1 MLCAAS
7 LTLSATAQSVV
18 VSVTPDKSHQI
29 DNTAGYTVAGK
40 IGDADAGQTWSTY
53 GFNMNNGNWTSNGY
67 IRCGSKSSAV
77 TATITSDFA
86 MSQEINKVSVDV
98 VRVQT
103 GANDSAT
110 SVSLLVSESSD
121 MSNAVTYECGSGEL
135 AAFNALAKN
144 GTSSFNFAV
153 TDPAA
158 NRYYQLKFEMPKTT
172 NNGVLGIE
180 KINYYGQAAVN
191 VTENPSFVD
200 YVGGTGEYW
209 DALNVKMNVPEGATV
224 YYTTDNTTPTTSSTV
239 YTAAGIDVPAA
250 TADGETFVIKAMAQA
265 EGKEP
270 SAVVTLTLTAV
281 KTYAYNQLS
290 TIAAGTPFAFVAVKD
305 GKTYV
310 GKAFAS
316 TASYGYMDAEEVTP
330 VNGVINVSADNLFV
344 LENATTEGKF
354 YLKEQASGRYLYQ
367 NRTYTSFNLGSNPG
381 TNYEWA
387 VAPAED
393 GTFTFTCNSYSI
405 LFGEGGHNTF
415 GVYSAD
421 NDPQNA
427 VAPFLYAEPVA
438 ITLQPAGLEFSAATA
453 EATIGE
459 AFTAPVL
466 TFATTAAIS
475 YTSSTP
481 AVATVDAATGVVT
494 PLTEGTTTIM
504 ATSAANDDFEAG
516 SAQYVLTVKAAS
528 TPVDPDQPE
537 APKPAGL
544 AFSAATA
551 KAVMGQTFTAP
562 VLVKA
567 TDAAVSY
574 NSSNSSVAV
583 INGTDGALVLVAPG
597 TTIITATTP
606 ANDKYLA
613 GSAQYS
619 LTVEAAPT
627 PDQPVVREEPVMY
640 FTPGVVEA
648 EVGKAFTA
656 PVLTKPEGVEV
667 LYTSNNTEAVV
678 VDALSGAV
686 TLMGPGNAMVTATSP
701 ANASYLAGSAF
712 YLITVKG
719 DKLPDNPDNPD
730 NPDQPTNVTIVYAN
744 HSADALDV
752 TVDGINA
759 KAVNNGGS
767 TNPQY
772 HAATAALRLYA
783 KNDLTISGKEIEKI
797 VFTLAEDAKYRYT
810 TFTPSVG
817 TMATQAKGDTQMTWT
832 GDASSITFTVGE
844 KATLGEDGDTK
855 AGQIRISKIEIFVK
869 GGGDTPTPPQPGEG
883 YSSLAEWMQA
893 KPAADEAINAAL
905 TVLYQN
911 GKDLFVKQADT
922 YGFVYGDVAQEYT
935 NGQVIAAGA
944 TGHYE
949 EYNGMPEIIPVAS
962 TFAKGYDG
970 APEAPQLITGDK
982 VTEANLLHYVRL
994 ESAKVEATET
1004 DRQFTV
1010 TADGATFTLWNRWS
1024 KTVTN
1029 VAAAD
1034 DADIYGFIGKTKIG
1048 DNIEV
1053 VLFPTRFEDNGG
1065 TPVNPGDNT
1074 ATFDFTQPGSLSP
1087 AQNMPGAGAD
1097 NAVDVSGVTFTSG
1110 VITLVNDKGTNNTSP
1125 RLYKSNEESEV
1136 ELRVYNGGS
1145 TTISSTNGA
1154 SITRIEFVTAY
1165 PANYDNS
1172 KADSGSLAD
1181 AVWTGDA
1188 TSVTFSWAKD
1198 SQGKYSPSMQKV
1210 IVTYGE
1216 GGEPGPVQPTEETAT
1231 YNFQD
1236 PTTLSDPFEAP
1247 ASGEGVEL
1255 DGRTF
1260 TAGKT
1265 SITLSRGTNDKNAP
1279 RVFTSAKN
1287 VTDLRFYGDNT
1298 ATIAGTGVTLKRIE
1312 FVCQYTSNFENST
1325 ASTGTLT
1332 DNIWTGE
1339 AASVDFHFLK
1349 SNPNSSGTTFN
1360 PSCTSIKVTYVT
1372 SDGIEEVVTIDTTP
1386 VEYYNLQGVRLEE
1399 PAPGQ
1404 IVIRRQGNKVE
1415 KILVK

>member
-7 LTLSATAQSVV
+7 LSLSAFAQSVV
-18 VSVTPDKSHQI
+18 VSITPDKAHQI
-29 DNTAGYTVAGK
+29 VNTTGYTVAGK
-40 IGDADAGQTWSTY
+40 IGDTDAGQTWSTY
-53 GFNMNNGNWTSNGY
+53 GFNMNNGGWTSNGY

-250 TADGETFVIKAMAQA
+250 TTAGETFVIKAIAVA

-270 SAVVTLTLTAV
+270 SAIVTLTLTAV
-281 KTYAYNQLS
+281 KTVTAELLS
-290 TIAAGTPFAFVAVKD
+290 AIEAGGSYFLLADNTRLAGPIATGYYMPTTEVALAD
-305 GKTYV
+305 GKLVASDANLFTFEAGDEAGQFYIKDV
-310 GKAFAS
+310 NGKY
-316 TASYGYMDAEEVTP
+316 YGMDATH
-330 VNGVINVSADNLFV
+330 N
-344 LENATTEGKF
+344 
-354 YLKEQASGRYLYQ
+354 
-367 NRTYTSFNLGSNPG
+367 SFNTFADKASA
-381 TNYEWA
+381 TNALWTVTFA
-387 VAPAED
+387 D
-393 GTFTFTCNSYSI
+393 GLATITNVGRGNIIAYQSK
-405 LFGEGGHNTF
+405 HNTF
-415 GVYSAD
+415 SSVTTDVAASASLPAIYGEKAD
-421 NDPQNA
+421 
-427 VAPFLYAEPVA
+427 VPVVK
-438 ITLQPAGLEFSAATA
+438 QPAGLEFAAATA

-459 AFTAPVL
+459 AFTAPTL

-667 LYTSNNTEAVV
+667 LYTSNNTDAVV

-719 DKLPDNPDNPD
+719 
-730 NPDQPTNVTIVYAN
+730 
-744 HSADALDV
+744 
-752 TVDGINA
+752 
-759 KAVNNGGS
+759 
-767 TNPQY
+767 
-772 HAATAALRLYA
+772 
-783 KNDLTISGKEIEKI
+783 
-797 VFTLAEDAKYRYT
+797 
-810 TFTPSVG
+810 
-817 TMATQAKGDTQMTWT
+817 
-832 GDASSITFTVGE
+832 
-844 KATLGEDGDTK
+844 
-855 AGQIRISKIEIFVK
+855 
-869 GGGDTPTPPQPGEG
+869 GGDTPNPPQPGEG

-1087 AQNMPGAGAD
+1087 AQSMPGAGAD
-1097 NAVDVSGVTFTSG
+1097 NAVDVNGVTFTSG

-1125 RLYKSNEESEV
+1125 RLYKSKEESEV

-1247 ASGEGVEL
+1247 ASGEGIEL

-1279 RVFTSAKN
+1279 RVFTSSKN
-1287 VTDLRFYGDNT
+1287 ITDLRFYGDNT

-1360 PSCTSIKVTYVT
+1360 PSCTAIKVTYVT
-1372 SDGIEEVVTIDTTP
+1372 SSGIEEVVTIDTTP

>member
-1 MLCAAS
+1 MRKLLLTFLCLFGFIAVWAQDGS
-7 LTLSATAQSVV
+7 FSATFKRGSDNTQPAYTTSTALSDVFSEGANYFSAIKATSNCSPGTGGIKIGPNKSAGNITFTLSAAGQKKITSIVV
-18 VSVTPDKSHQI
+18 NGCGAKNASQKPDVTINDVTVTFDKSA
-29 DNTAGYTVAGK
+29 NANPE
-40 IGDADAGQTWSTY
+40 DADFKDYTFVINANAPVQELVITTTY
-53 GFNMNNGNWTSNGY
+53 CAFFNKITVNYADG
-67 IRCGSKSSAV
+67 GS
-77 TATITSDFA
+77 
-86 MSQEINKVSVDV
+86 SV
-98 VRVQT
+98 
-103 GANDSAT
+103 
-110 SVSLLVSESSD
+110 E
-121 MSNAVTYECGSGEL
+121 Y
-135 AAFNALAKN
+135 
-144 GTSSFNFAV
+144 
-153 TDPAA
+153 
-158 NRYYQLKFEMPKTT
+158 
-172 NNGVLGIE
+172 
-180 KINYYGQAAVN
+180 
-191 VTENPSFVD
+191 TEAPSFVD
-200 YVGGTGEYW
+200 YVSGTGEYW

-250 TADGETFVIKAMAQA
+250 TTAGETFVIKAIAVA

-270 SAVVTLTLTAV
+270 SAIVTLTLTAV
-281 KTYAYNQLS
+281 KTVTAELLS
-290 TIAAGTPFAFVAVKD
+290 AIEAGGSYFLLADNTRLAGPIATGYYMPTTEVALAD
-305 GKTYV
+305 GKLVASDANLFTFEAGDEAGQFYIKDV
-310 GKAFAS
+310 NGKY
-316 TASYGYMDAEEVTP
+316 YGMDATH
-330 VNGVINVSADNLFV
+330 N
-344 LENATTEGKF
+344 
-354 YLKEQASGRYLYQ
+354 
-367 NRTYTSFNLGSNPG
+367 SFNTFADKASA
-381 TNYEWA
+381 TNALWTVTFA
-387 VAPAED
+387 D
-393 GTFTFTCNSYSI
+393 GLATITNVGRGNIIAYQSKY
-405 LFGEGGHNTF
+405 NTF
-415 GVYSAD
+415 SSLTATVAASASLPAIYGEKAD
-421 NDPQNA
+421 
-427 VAPFLYAEPVA
+427 VPVVK
-438 ITLQPAGLEFSAATA
+438 QPAGLEFAAATA

-459 AFTAPVL
+459 AFTAPTL

-504 ATSAANDDFEAG
+504 ATSAANDEFEAG

-528 TPVDPDQPE
+528 TPVDPEQPE

-667 LYTSNNTEAVV
+667 LYTSNNTDAVV

-730 NPDQPTNVTIVYAN
+730 QPTNVTIVYAN

-759 KAVNNGGS
+759 KAEKQDGTTAPVYNES
-767 TNPQY
+767 
-772 HAATAALRLYA
+772 TAALRLYA
-783 KNDLTISGKEIEKI
+783 KNTLTISGKEIEKI
-797 VFTLAEDAKYRYT
+797 VFTLADDAKYRYT

-817 TMATQAKGDTQMTWT
+817 AMATQAKGDTQMTWT

-869 GGGDTPTPPQPGEG
+869 GGGDTPNPPQPGEG

-982 VTEANLLHYVRL
+982 VTDANLLHYVRL

-1087 AQNMPGAGAD
+1087 AQSMPGAGAD
-1097 NAVDVSGVTFTSG
+1097 NAVDVNGVTFTSG

-1125 RLYKSNEESEV
+1125 RLYKSKEESEV

-1247 ASGEGVEL
+1247 ASGEGIEL

-1279 RVFTSAKN
+1279 RVFTSSKN

-1372 SDGIEEVVTIDTTP
+1372 SSGIEEVVTIDTTP

>member
-29 DNTAGYTVAGK
+29 ANTTGYEVAGK

-53 GFNMNNGNWTSNGY
+53 GFNMNNGSWTTDGY
-67 IRCGSKSSAV
+67 IRCGSKSKAV

-98 VRVQT
+98 TRVKNGT
-103 GANDSAT
+103 NDTAT

-135 AAFNALAKN
+135 ATYNALTAK
-144 GTSSFNFAV
+144 GTATFTFTV
-153 TDPAA
+153 TAPAA
-158 NRYYQLKFEMPKTT
+158 NRYYQLKFEMPQTT
-172 NNGVLGIE
+172 NNGIFGIE
-180 KINYYGQAAVN
+180 KIDYYGQAAVN

-250 TADGETFVIKAMAQA
+250 TTAGETFVIKAIAVA

-270 SAVVTLTLTAV
+270 SAIVTLTLTAV
-281 KTYAYNQLS
+281 KTVTAELLS
-290 TIAAGTPFAFVAVKD
+290 AIEAGGSYFLLADNTRLAGPIATGYYMPTTEVALAD
-305 GKTYV
+305 GKLVASDANLFTFEAGDEAGQFYIKDV
-310 GKAFAS
+310 NGKY
-316 TASYGYMDAEEVTP
+316 YGMDATH
-330 VNGVINVSADNLFV
+330 N
-344 LENATTEGKF
+344 
-354 YLKEQASGRYLYQ
+354 
-367 NRTYTSFNLGSNPG
+367 SFNTFADKASATNALWTVTFANGLATITNVGRGNVIAYQSNYK
-381 TNYEWA
+381 TFSSLTA
-387 VAPAED
+387 DAAASASLPAI
-393 GTFTFTCNSYSI
+393 Y
-405 LFGEGGHNTF
+405 GEK
-415 GVYSAD
+415 
-421 NDPQNA
+421 
-427 VAPFLYAEPVA
+427 PVVK
-438 ITLQPAGLEFSAATA
+438 QPAGLEFAAATA

-459 AFTAPVL
+459 AFTAPTL

-481 AVATVDAATGVVT
+481 AVATVDAATGAVT

-504 ATSAANDDFEAG
+504 ATSAANDEFEAG

-528 TPVDPDQPE
+528 TPVDPE
-537 APKPAGL
+537 
-544 AFSAATA
+544 
-551 KAVMGQTFTAP
+551 
-562 VLVKA
+562 
-567 TDAAVSY
+567 
-574 NSSNSSVAV
+574 
-583 INGTDGALVLVAPG
+583 
-597 TTIITATTP
+597 
-606 ANDKYLA
+606 
-613 GSAQYS
+613 
-619 LTVEAAPT
+619 
-627 PDQPVVREEPVMY
+627 
-640 FTPGVVEA
+640 
-648 EVGKAFTA
+648 
-656 PVLTKPEGVEV
+656 
-667 LYTSNNTEAVV
+667 
-678 VDALSGAV
+678 
-686 TLMGPGNAMVTATSP
+686 
-701 ANASYLAGSAF
+701 
-712 YLITVKG
+712 
-719 DKLPDNPDNPD
+719 
-730 NPDQPTNVTIVYAN
+730 QPTNVTIVYAN

-767 TNPQY
+767 TDPQY

-1004 DRQFTV
+1004 DCQFTV

-1339 AASVDFHFLK
+1339 AASVDFHFHK

>member
-1 MLCAAS
+1 MRKLLLTFLCLFGFIAAWAAES
-7 LTLSATAQSVV
+7 T
-18 VSVTPDKSHQI
+18 VTVDFPK
-29 DNTAGYTVAGK
+29 DNTTWSKVSSYTDTSTSSDWTLTNANNNNNGWDFVK
-40 IGDADAGQTWSTY
+40 IGGKNKEVTSDLTSVKPLTIAVNTVKVNIQKLANGQVEVKGISVEVSADANFPEASTTKVAATLPASY
-53 GFNMNNGNWTSNGY
+53 DNTDVTMTIAEPKANCYYRVSITVNNASSTNGGLWLNSY
-67 IRCGSKSSAV
+67 S
-77 TATITSDFA
+77 F
-86 MSQEINKVSVDV
+86 
-98 VRVQT
+98 T
-103 GANDSAT
+103 GEA
-110 SVSLLVSESSD
+110 
-121 MSNAVTYECGSGEL
+121 
-135 AAFNALAKN
+135 
-144 GTSSFNFAV
+144 
-153 TDPAA
+153 PA
-158 NRYYQLKFEMPKTT
+158 
-172 NNGVLGIE
+172 
-180 KINYYGQAAVN
+180 N

-200 YVGGTGEYW
+200 YVSGTGEYW

-250 TADGETFVIKAMAQA
+250 TTAGETFVIKAIAVA

-270 SAVVTLTLTAV
+270 SAIVTLTLTAV
-281 KTYAYNQLS
+281 KTVTAELLS
-290 TIAAGTPFAFVAVKD
+290 AIEAGGSYFLLADNTRLAGPIATGYYMPTTEVALAD
-305 GKTYV
+305 GKLVASDANLFTFEAGDEAGQFYIKDV
-310 GKAFAS
+310 NGKY
-316 TASYGYMDAEEVTP
+316 YGMDATHNSFNTFADKASATNALWTVTFADGLATITNVGRGNIIAYQSNYKNFSSVTADAAASASLPAIYGEKADTP
-330 VNGVINVSADNLFV
+330 VV
-344 LENATTEGKF
+344 K
-354 YLKEQASGRYLYQ
+354 
-367 NRTYTSFNLGSNPG
+367 
-381 TNYEWA
+381 
-387 VAPAED
+387 
-393 GTFTFTCNSYSI
+393 
-405 LFGEGGHNTF
+405 
-415 GVYSAD
+415 
-421 NDPQNA
+421 
-427 VAPFLYAEPVA
+427 
-438 ITLQPAGLEFSAATA
+438 QPAGLEFSAATA

-459 AFTAPVL
+459 AFTAPTL

-481 AVATVDAATGVVT
+481 AVATVDAATGAVT

-528 TPVDPDQPE
+528 TPVDPEQPE

-619 LTVEAAPT
+619 LTVEAAQT

-667 LYTSNNTEAVV
+667 LYTSNNTDAVV

-701 ANASYLAGSAF
+701 ANANYLAGSAF

-719 DKLPDNPDNPD
+719 DKLPDNPD

-759 KAVNNGGS
+759 KAEKQDGTTAPVYNES
-767 TNPQY
+767 
-772 HAATAALRLYA
+772 TAALRLYA
-783 KNDLTISGKEIEKI
+783 KNTLTISGKEIEKI
-797 VFTLAEDAKYRYT
+797 VFTLADDAKYRYT

-817 TMATQAKGDTQMTWT
+817 AMATQAKGDTQMTWT

-844 KATLGEDGDTK
+844 KATLGEDGADK

-982 VTEANLLHYVRL
+982 VTDANLLHYVRL

-1087 AQNMPGAGAD
+1087 AQSMPGAGAD
-1097 NAVDVSGVTFTSG
+1097 NAVDVNGVTFTSG

-1125 RLYKSNEESEV
+1125 RLYKSKEESEV

-1247 ASGEGVEL
+1247 ASGEGIEL

-1279 RVFTSAKN
+1279 RVFTSSKN

-1360 PSCTSIKVTYVT
+1360 PSCTAIKVTYVT
-1372 SDGIEEVVTIDTTP
+1372 SSGIEEVVTIDTTP

>member
-1 MLCAAS
+1 MRKLLLTFLCLFGFIAVWAQDGS
-7 LTLSATAQSVV
+7 FSATFKRGIDNSQPAYTTSTALSDVFSEGANYFSAIKATSNCSPGTGGIKIGTNKSAGNITFTLSAAGQKKITSIVV
-18 VSVTPDKSHQI
+18 NGCGAKNASQKPDVTINDVTVTFDKSA
-29 DNTAGYTVAGK
+29 NANPE
-40 IGDADAGQTWSTY
+40 DADFKDYTFVINANAPVQELVITTTY
-53 GFNMNNGNWTSNGY
+53 FAFFNKITVNYADG
-67 IRCGSKSSAV
+67 GS
-77 TATITSDFA
+77 
-86 MSQEINKVSVDV
+86 SV
-98 VRVQT
+98 
-103 GANDSAT
+103 
-110 SVSLLVSESSD
+110 E
-121 MSNAVTYECGSGEL
+121 Y
-135 AAFNALAKN
+135 
-144 GTSSFNFAV
+144 
-153 TDPAA
+153 
-158 NRYYQLKFEMPKTT
+158 
-172 NNGVLGIE
+172 
-180 KINYYGQAAVN
+180 
-191 VTENPSFVD
+191 TEAPSFVD

-250 TADGETFVIKAMAQA
+250 TTAGETFVIKAIAVA

-270 SAVVTLTLTAV
+270 SAIVTLTLTAV
-281 KTYAYNQLS
+281 KTITAELLS
-290 TIAAGTPFAFVAVKD
+290 AIEAGGSYFLLADNTRLAGPIATGYYMPTTEVALAD
-305 GKTYV
+305 GKLVASDANLFTFEAGDEAGQFYIKDV
-310 GKAFAS
+310 NGKY
-316 TASYGYMDAEEVTP
+316 YGMDATL
-330 VNGVINVSADNLFV
+330 N
-344 LENATTEGKF
+344 
-354 YLKEQASGRYLYQ
+354 
-367 NRTYTSFNLGSNPG
+367 SFNTFADKASATNALWTVTFADGLATITNVGRGNIIAYQSN
-381 TNYEWA
+381 
-387 VAPAED
+387 
-393 GTFTFTCNSYSI
+393 
-405 LFGEGGHNTF
+405 HNTF
-415 GVYSAD
+415 SSVTTDVAASASLPAIYGEKAD
-421 NDPQNA
+421 
-427 VAPFLYAEPVA
+427 VPVVK
-438 ITLQPAGLEFSAATA
+438 QPAGLEFAAATA

-459 AFTAPVL
+459 AFTAPTL

-481 AVATVDAATGVVT
+481 AVATVDAATGAVT

-504 ATSAANDDFEAG
+504 ATSAANDEFEAG

-528 TPVDPDQPE
+528 TPVDPEQPE

-667 LYTSNNTEAVV
+667 LYTSNNTDAVV

-719 DKLPDNPDNPD
+719 DKLPDNPD
-730 NPDQPTNVTIVYAN
+730 QPTNVTIVYAN
-744 HSADALDV
+744 HSANALDV

-772 HAATAALRLYA
+772 HDATAALRLYA

-817 TMATQAKGDTQMTWT
+817 TLAAQAKGDTEMTWT

-869 GGGDTPTPPQPGEG
+869 GGGDTPNPPQPGEG

-982 VTEANLLHYVRL
+982 VTDANLLHYVRL

-1087 AQNMPGAGAD
+1087 AQSMPGAGAD
-1097 NAVDVSGVTFTSG
+1097 NAVDVNGVTFTSG

-1125 RLYKSNEESEV
+1125 RLYKSKEESEV

-1247 ASGEGVEL
+1247 ASGEGIEL

-1279 RVFTSAKN
+1279 RVFTSSKN

-1372 SDGIEEVVTIDTTP
+1372 SSGIEEVVTIDTTP

>member
-1 MLCAAS
+1 MRKLLLTFLCLFGFIAVWAQDGS
-7 LTLSATAQSVV
+7 FSATFKRGSDNNQPAYTTSTALSDVFSEGANYFSAIKATSNCSPGTGGIKIGPNKNAGNITFTLSAAGQKKITSIVV
-18 VSVTPDKSHQI
+18 NGCGAKNASQKPDVTINDVTVTFDKSA
-29 DNTAGYTVAGK
+29 NANPE
-40 IGDADAGQTWSTY
+40 DADFKDYTFVINANAPVQELVITTTY
-53 GFNMNNGNWTSNGY
+53 CAFFNKITVNYADG
-67 IRCGSKSSAV
+67 GS
-77 TATITSDFA
+77 
-86 MSQEINKVSVDV
+86 SV
-98 VRVQT
+98 
-103 GANDSAT
+103 
-110 SVSLLVSESSD
+110 E
-121 MSNAVTYECGSGEL
+121 Y
-135 AAFNALAKN
+135 
-144 GTSSFNFAV
+144 
-153 TDPAA
+153 
-158 NRYYQLKFEMPKTT
+158 
-172 NNGVLGIE
+172 
-180 KINYYGQAAVN
+180 
-191 VTENPSFVD
+191 TEAPSFVD

-250 TADGETFVIKAMAQA
+250 TAAGQTFVIKAIAVA
-265 EGKEP
+265 DGKEP
-270 SAVVTLTLTAV
+270 SAVVTLTAV
-281 KTYAYNQLS
+281 KTITAELLS
-290 TIAAGTPFAFVAVKD
+290 AIEAGGSYFLLADNTRLAGPIATGYYMPATEVALAD
-305 GKTYV
+305 GKLVASDANLFTFEAGDEAGQFYIKDAN
-310 GKAFAS
+310 GKY
-316 TASYGYMDAEEVTP
+316 YGMDATHNSFNTFADKASATNALWTVTFADGLATITNVGRGNVIAYQSKYNTFSSLTATDAASASLP
-330 VNGVINVSADNLFV
+330 AIYGEKINV
-344 LENATTEGKF
+344 
-354 YLKEQASGRYLYQ
+354 
-367 NRTYTSFNLGSNPG
+367 
-381 TNYEWA
+381 
-387 VAPAED
+387 
-393 GTFTFTCNSYSI
+393 
-405 LFGEGGHNTF
+405 
-415 GVYSAD
+415 
-421 NDPQNA
+421 
-427 VAPFLYAEPVA
+427 PVVK
-438 ITLQPAGLEFSAATA
+438 QPAGLEFAAATA

-459 AFTAPVL
+459 AFTAPAL

-528 TPVDPDQPE
+528 TPVDPDQPDQPE

-667 LYTSNNTEAVV
+667 LYTSNNTDAVV

-1247 ASGEGVEL
+1247 ASGEGIEL

-1349 SNPNSSGTTFN
+1349 SNPNSSGTTYN
-1360 PSCTSIKVTYVT
+1360 PSCTAIKVTYVT

>member
-1 MLCAAS
+1 MRKLLLTFLCLFGFIAVWAQDGS
-7 LTLSATAQSVV
+7 FSATFKRGSDNNQPAYTTSTALSDVFSEGANYFSAIKATSNCSPGTGGIKIGPNKNAGNITFTLSAAGQKKITSIVV
-18 VSVTPDKSHQI
+18 NGCGAKNASQKPDVTINDVTVTFDKSA
-29 DNTAGYTVAGK
+29 NANPE
-40 IGDADAGQTWSTY
+40 DADFKDYTFVINANAPVQELVITTTY
-53 GFNMNNGNWTSNGY
+53 CAFFNKITVNYADG
-67 IRCGSKSSAV
+67 GS
-77 TATITSDFA
+77 
-86 MSQEINKVSVDV
+86 SV
-98 VRVQT
+98 
-103 GANDSAT
+103 
-110 SVSLLVSESSD
+110 E
-121 MSNAVTYECGSGEL
+121 Y
-135 AAFNALAKN
+135 
-144 GTSSFNFAV
+144 
-153 TDPAA
+153 
-158 NRYYQLKFEMPKTT
+158 
-172 NNGVLGIE
+172 
-180 KINYYGQAAVN
+180 
-191 VTENPSFVD
+191 TEAPSFVD

-250 TADGETFVIKAMAQA
+250 TTAGETFVIKAIAVA
-265 EGKEP
+265 DGKEP

-281 KTYAYNQLS
+281 KTITAELLS
-290 TIAAGTPFAFVAVKD
+290 AIEAGGSYFLLADNTRLAGPIATGYYMPATEVALAD
-305 GKTYV
+305 GKLVASDANLFTFEAGDEAGQFYIKDAN
-310 GKAFAS
+310 GKY
-316 TASYGYMDAEEVTP
+316 YGMDATHNSFNTFADKASATNALWTVTFADGLATITNVGRGNVIAYQSKYNTFSSLTATDAASASLP
-330 VNGVINVSADNLFV
+330 AIYGEKINV
-344 LENATTEGKF
+344 
-354 YLKEQASGRYLYQ
+354 
-367 NRTYTSFNLGSNPG
+367 
-381 TNYEWA
+381 
-387 VAPAED
+387 
-393 GTFTFTCNSYSI
+393 
-405 LFGEGGHNTF
+405 
-415 GVYSAD
+415 
-421 NDPQNA
+421 
-427 VAPFLYAEPVA
+427 PVVK
-438 ITLQPAGLEFSAATA
+438 QPAGLEFSAATA

-459 AFTAPVL
+459 AFTAPAL

-528 TPVDPDQPE
+528 TPVDPDQPDQPE

-667 LYTSNNTEAVV
+667 LYTSNNTDAVV

-1004 DRQFTV
+1004 DHQFTV

-1349 SNPNSSGTTFN
+1349 SNPNSSGTTYN
-1360 PSCTSIKVTYVT
+1360 PSCTAIKVTYVT

-1399 PAPGQ
+1399 PVPGQ

>member
-1 MLCAAS
+1 MRKLLLTFLCLFGFIAVWAQDGS
-7 LTLSATAQSVV
+7 FSATFKRGDDNNQPAYTTSTALSDVFSEGANYFSAIKATSNCSPGTGGIKIGPNKNAGNITFTLSAAGQKKITSIVV
-18 VSVTPDKSHQI
+18 NGCGAKNASQKPNVTINDVTVTFDKSA
-29 DNTAGYTVAGK
+29 NANPE
-40 IGDADAGQTWSTY
+40 DADFKDYTFVINANAPVQELVITTTY
-53 GFNMNNGNWTSNGY
+53 CAFFNKITVNYADG
-67 IRCGSKSSAV
+67 GS
-77 TATITSDFA
+77 
-86 MSQEINKVSVDV
+86 SV
-98 VRVQT
+98 
-103 GANDSAT
+103 
-110 SVSLLVSESSD
+110 E
-121 MSNAVTYECGSGEL
+121 Y
-135 AAFNALAKN
+135 
-144 GTSSFNFAV
+144 
-153 TDPAA
+153 
-158 NRYYQLKFEMPKTT
+158 
-172 NNGVLGIE
+172 
-180 KINYYGQAAVN
+180 
-191 VTENPSFVD
+191 TEAPSFVD

-209 DALNVKMNVPEGATV
+209 DALNVKMNGPEGATV

-250 TADGETFVIKAMAQA
+250 TTAGETFVIKAIAVA
-265 EGKEP
+265 DGKEP

-281 KTYAYNQLS
+281 KTITAELLS
-290 TIAAGTPFAFVAVKD
+290 AIEAGGSYFLLADNTRLAGPIATGYYMPTTEVALAD
-305 GKTYV
+305 GKLVASDANLFTFEAGDEAGQFYIKDAN
-310 GKAFAS
+310 GKY
-316 TASYGYMDAEEVTP
+316 YGMDATHNSFNTFADKASATNALWTVTFADGLATITNVGRGNVIAYQSKYNTFSSLTATDAASASLP
-330 VNGVINVSADNLFV
+330 AIYGEKINV
-344 LENATTEGKF
+344 
-354 YLKEQASGRYLYQ
+354 
-367 NRTYTSFNLGSNPG
+367 
-381 TNYEWA
+381 
-387 VAPAED
+387 
-393 GTFTFTCNSYSI
+393 
-405 LFGEGGHNTF
+405 
-415 GVYSAD
+415 
-421 NDPQNA
+421 
-427 VAPFLYAEPVA
+427 PVVK
-438 ITLQPAGLEFSAATA
+438 QPAGLEFAAATA

-459 AFTAPVL
+459 AFTAPTL

-528 TPVDPDQPE
+528 TPVDPDQPDQPE

-667 LYTSNNTEAVV
+667 LYTSNNTDAVV

-767 TNPQY
+767 TDPQY

>member
-1 MLCAAS
+1 MRKLLLTFLCLFGFIAVWAQDGS
-7 LTLSATAQSVV
+7 FSATFKRGSDNNRPAYTTSTTLSDVFSEGANYFSAIKATSNCSPGTGGIKIGPNKSAGNITFTLSAAGQKKITSIVV
-18 VSVTPDKSHQI
+18 NGCGAKNASQKPDVTINDVTVRFDKSA
-29 DNTAGYTVAGK
+29 NANPK
-40 IGDADAGQTWSTY
+40 DADFKDYTFVINANAPVQELVITTTY
-53 GFNMNNGNWTSNGY
+53 CAFFNKITVNYADG
-67 IRCGSKSSAV
+67 GS
-77 TATITSDFA
+77 
-86 MSQEINKVSVDV
+86 SV
-98 VRVQT
+98 
-103 GANDSAT
+103 
-110 SVSLLVSESSD
+110 E
-121 MSNAVTYECGSGEL
+121 Y
-135 AAFNALAKN
+135 
-144 GTSSFNFAV
+144 
-153 TDPAA
+153 
-158 NRYYQLKFEMPKTT
+158 
-172 NNGVLGIE
+172 
-180 KINYYGQAAVN
+180 
-191 VTENPSFVD
+191 TEAPSFVD

-224 YYTTDNTTPTTSSTV
+224 YYTTDDTTPTTSSTV

-250 TADGETFVIKAMAQA
+250 TAAGQTFVIKAIAVA
-265 EGKEP
+265 DGKEP

-281 KTYAYNQLS
+281 KTITAELLS
-290 TIAAGTPFAFVAVKD
+290 AIEAGGSYFLLADNTRLAGPIATGYYMPATEVALAD
-305 GKTYV
+305 GKLVASDANLFTFEAGDEAGQFYIKDAN
-310 GKAFAS
+310 GKY
-316 TASYGYMDAEEVTP
+316 YGMDATHNSFNTFADKASATNALWTVTFADGLATITNVGRGNVIAYQSKYNTFSSLTATDAASASLP
-330 VNGVINVSADNLFV
+330 AIYGEKINV
-344 LENATTEGKF
+344 
-354 YLKEQASGRYLYQ
+354 
-367 NRTYTSFNLGSNPG
+367 
-381 TNYEWA
+381 
-387 VAPAED
+387 
-393 GTFTFTCNSYSI
+393 
-405 LFGEGGHNTF
+405 
-415 GVYSAD
+415 
-421 NDPQNA
+421 
-427 VAPFLYAEPVA
+427 PVVK
-438 ITLQPAGLEFSAATA
+438 QPAGLEFSAATA

-459 AFTAPVL
+459 AFTAPTL

-528 TPVDPDQPE
+528 TPVDPDQP
-537 APKPAGL
+537 
-544 AFSAATA
+544 
-551 KAVMGQTFTAP
+551 
-562 VLVKA
+562 
-567 TDAAVSY
+567 
-574 NSSNSSVAV
+574 
-583 INGTDGALVLVAPG
+583 
-597 TTIITATTP
+597 
-606 ANDKYLA
+606 
-613 GSAQYS
+613 
-619 LTVEAAPT
+619 
-627 PDQPVVREEPVMY
+627 
-640 FTPGVVEA
+640 
-648 EVGKAFTA
+648 
-656 PVLTKPEGVEV
+656 
-667 LYTSNNTEAVV
+667 
-678 VDALSGAV
+678 
-686 TLMGPGNAMVTATSP
+686 
-701 ANASYLAGSAF
+701 
-712 YLITVKG
+712 
-719 DKLPDNPDNPD
+719 
-730 NPDQPTNVTIVYAN
+730 TNVTIVYAN

-797 VFTLAEDAKYRYT
+797 VFTLAKDAKYRYT

-1349 SNPNSSGTTFN
+1349 SNPNSSGSTFN
-1360 PSCTSIKVTYVT
+1360 PSCTAIKVTYVT

>member
-1 MLCAAS
+1 MRKLLLTFLCLFGFIAVWAQDGS
-7 LTLSATAQSVV
+7 FSATFKRGSDNNRPAYTTSTTLSDVFSEGANYFSAIKATSNCSPGTGGIKIGPNKSAGNITFTLSAAGQKKITSIVV
-18 VSVTPDKSHQI
+18 NGCGAKNASKKPDVTINDVTVTFDKSA
-29 DNTAGYTVAGK
+29 NANPE
-40 IGDADAGQTWSTY
+40 DADFKDYTFVINANAPVQELVITTTY
-53 GFNMNNGNWTSNGY
+53 CAFFNKITVNYADG
-67 IRCGSKSSAV
+67 GS
-77 TATITSDFA
+77 
-86 MSQEINKVSVDV
+86 SV
-98 VRVQT
+98 
-103 GANDSAT
+103 
-110 SVSLLVSESSD
+110 E
-121 MSNAVTYECGSGEL
+121 Y
-135 AAFNALAKN
+135 
-144 GTSSFNFAV
+144 
-153 TDPAA
+153 
-158 NRYYQLKFEMPKTT
+158 
-172 NNGVLGIE
+172 
-180 KINYYGQAAVN
+180 
-191 VTENPSFVD
+191 TEAPSFVD

-224 YYTTDNTTPTTSSTV
+224 YYTTDDTTPTTSSTV

-250 TADGETFVIKAMAQA
+250 TAAGQTFVIKAIAVA
-265 EGKEP
+265 DGKEP

-281 KTYAYNQLS
+281 KTITAELLS
-290 TIAAGTPFAFVAVKD
+290 AIEAGGSYFLLADNTRLAGPIATGYYMPATEVALAD
-305 GKTYV
+305 GKLVASDANLFTFEAGDEAGQFYIKDAN
-310 GKAFAS
+310 GKY
-316 TASYGYMDAEEVTP
+316 YGMDATHNSFNTFADKASATNALWTVTFADGLATITNVGRGNVIAYQSNNTFSSLTATDAASASLP
-330 VNGVINVSADNLFV
+330 AIYGEKINV
-344 LENATTEGKF
+344 
-354 YLKEQASGRYLYQ
+354 
-367 NRTYTSFNLGSNPG
+367 
-381 TNYEWA
+381 
-387 VAPAED
+387 
-393 GTFTFTCNSYSI
+393 
-405 LFGEGGHNTF
+405 
-415 GVYSAD
+415 
-421 NDPQNA
+421 
-427 VAPFLYAEPVA
+427 PVVK
-438 ITLQPAGLEFSAATA
+438 QPAGLEFSAATA

-459 AFTAPVL
+459 AFTAPTL

-528 TPVDPDQPE
+528 TPVDPDQP
-537 APKPAGL
+537 
-544 AFSAATA
+544 
-551 KAVMGQTFTAP
+551 
-562 VLVKA
+562 
-567 TDAAVSY
+567 
-574 NSSNSSVAV
+574 
-583 INGTDGALVLVAPG
+583 
-597 TTIITATTP
+597 
-606 ANDKYLA
+606 
-613 GSAQYS
+613 
-619 LTVEAAPT
+619 
-627 PDQPVVREEPVMY
+627 
-640 FTPGVVEA
+640 
-648 EVGKAFTA
+648 
-656 PVLTKPEGVEV
+656 
-667 LYTSNNTEAVV
+667 
-678 VDALSGAV
+678 
-686 TLMGPGNAMVTATSP
+686 
-701 ANASYLAGSAF
+701 
-712 YLITVKG
+712 
-719 DKLPDNPDNPD
+719 
-730 NPDQPTNVTIVYAN
+730 TNVTIVYAN
-744 HSADALDV
+744 HSANALDV

-797 VFTLAEDAKYRYT
+797 VFTLAKDAKYRYT
-810 TFTPSVG
+810 TFKPSVG

-1349 SNPNSSGTTFN
+1349 SNPNSSGSTFN
-1360 PSCTSIKVTYVT
+1360 PSCTAIKVTYVT

>member
-1 MLCAAS
+1 MRKLLLTFLCLFGFIAVWAQDGS
-7 LTLSATAQSVV
+7 FSATFKRGSDNNRPAYTTSTALSDVFSEGANYFSAIKATSNCSPGTGGIKIGPNKSAGNITFTLSAAGQKKITSIVV
-18 VSVTPDKSHQI
+18 NGCGAKNASQKPDVTINDVTVTFDKSA
-29 DNTAGYTVAGK
+29 NANPE
-40 IGDADAGQTWSTY
+40 DADFKDYTFVINANAPVQELVITTTY
-53 GFNMNNGNWTSNGY
+53 CAFFNKITVNYADG
-67 IRCGSKSSAV
+67 GS
-77 TATITSDFA
+77 
-86 MSQEINKVSVDV
+86 SV
-98 VRVQT
+98 
-103 GANDSAT
+103 
-110 SVSLLVSESSD
+110 E
-121 MSNAVTYECGSGEL
+121 Y
-135 AAFNALAKN
+135 
-144 GTSSFNFAV
+144 
-153 TDPAA
+153 
-158 NRYYQLKFEMPKTT
+158 
-172 NNGVLGIE
+172 
-180 KINYYGQAAVN
+180 
-191 VTENPSFVD
+191 TENPSFVD

-250 TADGETFVIKAMAQA
+250 TTAGETFVIKAIAVA

-270 SAVVTLTLTAV
+270 SAIVTLTLTAV
-281 KTYAYNQLS
+281 KTITAELLS
-290 TIAAGTPFAFVAVKD
+290 AIEAGGSYFLLADNTRLAGPIATGYYMPTTEVALAD
-305 GKTYV
+305 GKLVASDANLFTFEAGDEAGQFYIKDV
-310 GKAFAS
+310 NGKY
-316 TASYGYMDAEEVTP
+316 YGMDATH
-330 VNGVINVSADNLFV
+330 N
-344 LENATTEGKF
+344 
-354 YLKEQASGRYLYQ
+354 
-367 NRTYTSFNLGSNPG
+367 SFNTFADKASATNALWTVTFANGLATITNVGRGNVIAYQSNYK
-381 TNYEWA
+381 TFSSLTA
-387 VAPAED
+387 DAAASASLPAI
-393 GTFTFTCNSYSI
+393 Y
-405 LFGEGGHNTF
+405 GEK
-415 GVYSAD
+415 
-421 NDPQNA
+421 
-427 VAPFLYAEPVA
+427 PVVK
-438 ITLQPAGLEFSAATA
+438 QPAGLEFAAATA

-667 LYTSNNTEAVV
+667 LYTSNNTDAVV

-767 TNPQY
+767 TDPQY

-1210 IVTYGE
+1210 IVTYGK

>member
-1 MLCAAS
+1 MRKLLLTFLCLFGFIAVWAQDGS
-7 LTLSATAQSVV
+7 FSATFKRGSDNNQPAYTTSTALSDVFSEGANYFSAIKATSNCSPGTGGIKIGPNKNAGNITFTLSAAGQKKITSIVV
-18 VSVTPDKSHQI
+18 NGCGAKNASQKPDVTINDVTVTFDKSA
-29 DNTAGYTVAGK
+29 NANPE
-40 IGDADAGQTWSTY
+40 DADFKDYTFVINANAPVQELVITTTY
-53 GFNMNNGNWTSNGY
+53 CAFFNKITVNYADG
-67 IRCGSKSSAV
+67 GS
-77 TATITSDFA
+77 
-86 MSQEINKVSVDV
+86 SV
-98 VRVQT
+98 
-103 GANDSAT
+103 
-110 SVSLLVSESSD
+110 E
-121 MSNAVTYECGSGEL
+121 Y
-135 AAFNALAKN
+135 
-144 GTSSFNFAV
+144 
-153 TDPAA
+153 
-158 NRYYQLKFEMPKTT
+158 
-172 NNGVLGIE
+172 
-180 KINYYGQAAVN
+180 
-191 VTENPSFVD
+191 TEAPSFVD

-250 TADGETFVIKAMAQA
+250 TAVGQTFVIKAIAVA
-265 EGKEP
+265 DGKEP
-270 SAVVTLTLTAV
+270 SAVVTLTAV
-281 KTYAYNQLS
+281 KTVTAELLS
-290 TIAAGTPFAFVAVKD
+290 AIEAGGSYFLLADNTRLAGPIATGYYMPATEVALAD
-305 GKTYV
+305 GKLVASDANLFTFEAGDEAGQFYIKDAN
-310 GKAFAS
+310 GKY
-316 TASYGYMDAEEVTP
+316 YGMDATHNSFNTFADKASATNALWTVTFADGLATITNVGRGNIIAYQSKYNTFSSLTATDAASSSLP
-330 VNGVINVSADNLFV
+330 AIYGEKINV
-344 LENATTEGKF
+344 
-354 YLKEQASGRYLYQ
+354 
-367 NRTYTSFNLGSNPG
+367 
-381 TNYEWA
+381 
-387 VAPAED
+387 
-393 GTFTFTCNSYSI
+393 
-405 LFGEGGHNTF
+405 
-415 GVYSAD
+415 
-421 NDPQNA
+421 
-427 VAPFLYAEPVA
+427 PVVK
-438 ITLQPAGLEFSAATA
+438 QPAGLEFAAATA

-459 AFTAPVL
+459 AFTAPAL

-667 LYTSNNTEAVV
+667 LYTSNNTDAVV

-844 KATLGEDGDTK
+844 KATLGEDGADK

-962 TFAKGYDG
+962 TFAEGING

-982 VTEANLLHYVRL
+982 VAEANLLHYVRL

-1010 TADGATFTLWNRWS
+1010 TVDGASFTLWNRWS

-1097 NAVDVSGVTFTSG
+1097 KAVDVNGVTFTSG
-1110 VITLVNDKGTNNTSP
+1110 VITLVNDKGSNNTSP
-1125 RLYKSNEESEV
+1125 RLYKSKEESEV

-1198 SQGKYSPSMQKV
+1198 SQGQYSPSMQKV

-1216 GGEPGPVQPTEETAT
+1216 GGDQPGPGPDQPTEETAT

-1236 PTTLSDPFEAP
+1236 PTTLSDPFAAP

>member
-1 MLCAAS
+1 MRKLLLTFLCLFGFIAVWAQDGS
-7 LTLSATAQSVV
+7 FSATFKRGIDNNQPAYTTSTALSDVFSEGANYFSAIKATSNCSPGTGGIKIGPNKNAGNITFALSAAGQKKITSIVV
-18 VSVTPDKSHQI
+18 NGCGAKNASQKPNVTINDVTVTFDKSA
-29 DNTAGYTVAGK
+29 NANPE
-40 IGDADAGQTWSTY
+40 DADFKDYTFVINANAPVQELVITTTY
-53 GFNMNNGNWTSNGY
+53 CAFFNKITVNYADG
-67 IRCGSKSSAV
+67 GS
-77 TATITSDFA
+77 
-86 MSQEINKVSVDV
+86 SV
-98 VRVQT
+98 
-103 GANDSAT
+103 
-110 SVSLLVSESSD
+110 E
-121 MSNAVTYECGSGEL
+121 Y
-135 AAFNALAKN
+135 
-144 GTSSFNFAV
+144 
-153 TDPAA
+153 
-158 NRYYQLKFEMPKTT
+158 
-172 NNGVLGIE
+172 
-180 KINYYGQAAVN
+180 
-191 VTENPSFVD
+191 TEAPSFVD

-250 TADGETFVIKAMAQA
+250 TTAGETFVIKAIAVA
-265 EGKEP
+265 DGKEP

-281 KTYAYNQLS
+281 KTITAELLS
-290 TIAAGTPFAFVAVKD
+290 AIEAGGSYFLLADNTRLAGPIATGYYMPTTEVALAD
-305 GKTYV
+305 GKLVASDANLFTFEAGDEAGQFYIKDV
-310 GKAFAS
+310 NGKY
-316 TASYGYMDAEEVTP
+316 YGMDATH
-330 VNGVINVSADNLFV
+330 N
-344 LENATTEGKF
+344 
-354 YLKEQASGRYLYQ
+354 
-367 NRTYTSFNLGSNPG
+367 SFNTFADKASATNALWTVTFANGLATITNVGRGNVIAYQSNYK
-381 TNYEWA
+381 TFSSLTA
-387 VAPAED
+387 DAAASASLPAI
-393 GTFTFTCNSYSI
+393 Y
-405 LFGEGGHNTF
+405 GEK
-415 GVYSAD
+415 
-421 NDPQNA
+421 
-427 VAPFLYAEPVA
+427 PVVK
-438 ITLQPAGLEFSAATA
+438 QPAGLEFAAATA

-459 AFTAPVL
+459 AFTAPTL

-686 TLMGPGNAMVTATSP
+686 NLMGPGNAMVTATSP

-1247 ASGEGVEL
+1247 ASGEGIEL

-1349 SNPNSSGTTFN
+1349 SNPNSSGTTYN
-1360 PSCTSIKVTYVT
+1360 PSCTAIKVTYVT

>member
-1 MLCAAS
+1 MRKLLLTFLCLFGFIAVWAQDGS
-7 LTLSATAQSVV
+7 FSATFKRGSDNNRPAYTTSTALSDVFSEGANYFSAIKATSNCSPGTGGIKIGPNKSAGNITFTLSAAGQKKITSIVV
-18 VSVTPDKSHQI
+18 NGCGAKNASQKPDVTINDVTVTFDKSA
-29 DNTAGYTVAGK
+29 NANPE
-40 IGDADAGQTWSTY
+40 DADFKDYTFVINANAPVQELVITTTY
-53 GFNMNNGNWTSNGY
+53 CAFFNKITVNYADG
-67 IRCGSKSSAV
+67 GS
-77 TATITSDFA
+77 
-86 MSQEINKVSVDV
+86 SV
-98 VRVQT
+98 
-103 GANDSAT
+103 
-110 SVSLLVSESSD
+110 E
-121 MSNAVTYECGSGEL
+121 Y
-135 AAFNALAKN
+135 
-144 GTSSFNFAV
+144 
-153 TDPAA
+153 
-158 NRYYQLKFEMPKTT
+158 
-172 NNGVLGIE
+172 
-180 KINYYGQAAVN
+180 
-191 VTENPSFVD
+191 TEAPSFVD

-209 DALNVKMNVPEGATV
+209 DALNVKVNVPEGATV
-224 YYTTDNTTPTTSSTV
+224 YYTTDDTTPTTSSTV

-250 TADGETFVIKAMAQA
+250 TTAGETFVIKAIAVA
-265 EGKEP
+265 DGKEP

-281 KTYAYNQLS
+281 KTITAELLS
-290 TIAAGTPFAFVAVKD
+290 AIEAGGSYFLLADNTRLAGPIATGYYMPTTEVALAD
-305 GKTYV
+305 GKLVASDANLFTFEAGDEAGQFYIKDV
-310 GKAFAS
+310 NGKY
-316 TASYGYMDAEEVTP
+316 YGMDATH
-330 VNGVINVSADNLFV
+330 N
-344 LENATTEGKF
+344 
-354 YLKEQASGRYLYQ
+354 
-367 NRTYTSFNLGSNPG
+367 SFNTFADKASATNALWTVTFANGLATITNVGRGNVIAYQSNYK
-381 TNYEWA
+381 TFSSLTA
-387 VAPAED
+387 DAAASASLPAI
-393 GTFTFTCNSYSI
+393 Y
-405 LFGEGGHNTF
+405 GEK
-415 GVYSAD
+415 
-421 NDPQNA
+421 
-427 VAPFLYAEPVA
+427 PVVK
-438 ITLQPAGLEFSAATA
+438 QPAGLEFAAATA

-459 AFTAPVL
+459 AFTAPTL

-481 AVATVDAATGVVT
+481 AVATVDAATGAVT

-504 ATSAANDDFEAG
+504 ATSAANDEFEAG

-528 TPVDPDQPE
+528 TPVDPEQPE

-627 PDQPVVREEPVMY
+627 PDQPVVREEPVMD

-667 LYTSNNTEAVV
+667 LYTSNNTDAVV

-730 NPDQPTNVTIVYAN
+730 QPTSVTIVYAN

-772 HAATAALRLYA
+772 HDATAALRLYA

-817 TMATQAKGDTQMTWT
+817 SMATQAKGDTQMTWT

-982 VTEANLLHYVRL
+982 VTDANLLHYVRL

-1087 AQNMPGAGAD
+1087 AQSMPGAGAD
-1097 NAVDVSGVTFTSG
+1097 NAIDVNGVTFTSG

-1125 RLYKSNEESEV
+1125 RLYKSKEESEV

-1247 ASGEGVEL
+1247 ASGEGIEL

-1279 RVFTSAKN
+1279 RVFTSSKN

-1372 SDGIEEVVTIDTTP
+1372 NSGIEEVVTIDTTP

>member
-1 MLCAAS
+1 MRKLLLTFLCLFGFIAVWAQDGS
-7 LTLSATAQSVV
+7 FSATFKRGSDNNRPAYTTSTALSDVFSEGANYFSAIKATSNCSPGTGGIKIGPNKSAGNITFTLSAAGQKKITSIVV
-18 VSVTPDKSHQI
+18 NGCGAKNASQKPDVTINDVTVTFDKSA
-29 DNTAGYTVAGK
+29 NANPE
-40 IGDADAGQTWSTY
+40 DADFKDYTFVINANAPVQELVITTTY
-53 GFNMNNGNWTSNGY
+53 CAFFNKITVNYADG
-67 IRCGSKSSAV
+67 GS
-77 TATITSDFA
+77 
-86 MSQEINKVSVDV
+86 SV
-98 VRVQT
+98 
-103 GANDSAT
+103 
-110 SVSLLVSESSD
+110 E
-121 MSNAVTYECGSGEL
+121 Y
-135 AAFNALAKN
+135 
-144 GTSSFNFAV
+144 
-153 TDPAA
+153 
-158 NRYYQLKFEMPKTT
+158 
-172 NNGVLGIE
+172 
-180 KINYYGQAAVN
+180 
-191 VTENPSFVD
+191 TEAPSFVD

-250 TADGETFVIKAMAQA
+250 TTAGETFVIKAIAVA

-270 SAVVTLTLTAV
+270 SAIVTLTLTAV
-281 KTYAYNQLS
+281 KTITAELLS
-290 TIAAGTPFAFVAVKD
+290 AIEAGGSYFLLADNTRLAGPIATGYYMPTTEVALAD
-305 GKTYV
+305 GKLVASDANLFTFEAGDEAGQFYIKDV
-310 GKAFAS
+310 NGKY
-316 TASYGYMDAEEVTP
+316 YGMDATH
-330 VNGVINVSADNLFV
+330 N
-344 LENATTEGKF
+344 
-354 YLKEQASGRYLYQ
+354 
-367 NRTYTSFNLGSNPG
+367 SFNTFADKASATNALWTVTFANGLATITNVGRGNVIAYQSNYK
-381 TNYEWA
+381 TFSSLTA
-387 VAPAED
+387 DAAASASLPAI
-393 GTFTFTCNSYSI
+393 Y
-405 LFGEGGHNTF
+405 GEK
-415 GVYSAD
+415 
-421 NDPQNA
+421 
-427 VAPFLYAEPVA
+427 PVVK
-438 ITLQPAGLEFSAATA
+438 QPAGLEFAAATA

-459 AFTAPVL
+459 AFTAPTL

-481 AVATVDAATGVVT
+481 AVATVDAATGAVT

-504 ATSAANDDFEAG
+504 ATSAANDEFEAG

-667 LYTSNNTEAVV
+667 LYTSNNTDAVV

-869 GGGDTPTPPQPGEG
+869 GGGDTPNPPQPGEG

-1349 SNPNSSGTTFN
+1349 SNPNSSGTTYN
-1360 PSCTSIKVTYVT
+1360 PSCTAIKVTYVT

>member
-1 MLCAAS
+1 MRKLLLTFLCLFGFIAAWAAES
-7 LTLSATAQSVV
+7 T
-18 VSVTPDKSHQI
+18 VTVDFPK
-29 DNTAGYTVAGK
+29 DNTTWSKVSSYTGTSTSSDWTLTNANNNNNGWDFVK
-40 IGDADAGQTWSTY
+40 IGGKNKEVTSDLTSVKPLTIAVNTVKVNIQKLANGQVEVKGISVEVSADANFPEASTTKVAATLPASY
-53 GFNMNNGNWTSNGY
+53 DNTDVTMTIAEPKANCYYRVSITVNNASSTNGGLWLNSY
-67 IRCGSKSSAV
+67 S
-77 TATITSDFA
+77 F
-86 MSQEINKVSVDV
+86 
-98 VRVQT
+98 T
-103 GANDSAT
+103 GEA
-110 SVSLLVSESSD
+110 
-121 MSNAVTYECGSGEL
+121 
-135 AAFNALAKN
+135 
-144 GTSSFNFAV
+144 
-153 TDPAA
+153 PA
-158 NRYYQLKFEMPKTT
+158 
-172 NNGVLGIE
+172 
-180 KINYYGQAAVN
+180 N

-209 DALNVKMNVPEGATV
+209 DALNVKVNVPEGATV
-224 YYTTDNTTPTTSSTV
+224 YYTTDDTTPTTSSTV

-250 TADGETFVIKAMAQA
+250 TTDGETFVIKAMAQA

-281 KTYAYNQLS
+281 KTYAYKQLS
-290 TIAAGTPFAFVAVKD
+290 AITAGTPFAFVAVKD

-310 GKAFAS
+310 GKVFAS
-316 TASYGYMDAEEVTP
+316 TYSYGYMNTEEVTP
-330 VNGVINVSADNLFV
+330 ADGVINVSADNLFV
-344 LENATTEGKF
+344 LENAATEGKF

-367 NRTYTSFNLGSNPG
+367 NRTYTSFNLGTNPG
-381 TNYEWA
+381 TNYEWT

-438 ITLQPAGLEFSAATA
+438 ITLQPAGLEFAAATA

-459 AFTAPVL
+459 AFTAPAL

-481 AVATVDAATGVVT
+481 AVATVDAATGAVT

-504 ATSAANDDFEAG
+504 ATSAANDEFEAG

-528 TPVDPDQPE
+528 TPVDPEQPE

-667 LYTSNNTEAVV
+667 LYTSNNTDAVV

-719 DKLPDNPDNPD
+719 DKLPDNPD
-730 NPDQPTNVTIVYAN
+730 QPTNVTIVYAN
-744 HSADALDV
+744 HSANALDV

-759 KAVNNGGS
+759 KAEKQDGTTAPVYNES
-767 TNPQY
+767 
-772 HAATAALRLYA
+772 TAALRLYA
-783 KNDLTISGKEIEKI
+783 KNTLTISGKEIEKI
-797 VFTLAEDAKYRYT
+797 VFTLADDAKYRYT

-817 TMATQAKGDTQMTWT
+817 AMATQAKGDTEMTWT

-869 GGGDTPTPPQPGEG
+869 GGGDTPNPPQPGEG

-1087 AQNMPGAGAD
+1087 AQSMPGAGAD
-1097 NAVDVSGVTFTSG
+1097 NAVDVNGVTFTSG

-1125 RLYKSNEESEV
+1125 RLYKSKEESEV

-1247 ASGEGVEL
+1247 ASGEGIEL

-1279 RVFTSAKN
+1279 RVFTSSKN

-1372 SDGIEEVVTIDTTP
+1372 SSGIEEVVTIDTTP

>member
-1 MLCAAS
+1 MRKLLLTFLCLFGFIAVWAQDGS
-7 LTLSATAQSVV
+7 FSATFKRGSDNNQPAYTTSTALSDVFSEGANYFSAIKATSNCSPGTGGIKIGPNKNAGNITFTLSAAGQKKITSIVV
-18 VSVTPDKSHQI
+18 NGCGAKNASQKPDVTINDVKVTFDKSA
-29 DNTAGYTVAGK
+29 NANPE
-40 IGDADAGQTWSTY
+40 DADFKDYTFVINANAPVQELVITTTY
-53 GFNMNNGNWTSNGY
+53 CAFFNKITVNYADG
-67 IRCGSKSSAV
+67 GS
-77 TATITSDFA
+77 
-86 MSQEINKVSVDV
+86 SV
-98 VRVQT
+98 
-103 GANDSAT
+103 
-110 SVSLLVSESSD
+110 E
-121 MSNAVTYECGSGEL
+121 Y
-135 AAFNALAKN
+135 
-144 GTSSFNFAV
+144 
-153 TDPAA
+153 
-158 NRYYQLKFEMPKTT
+158 
-172 NNGVLGIE
+172 
-180 KINYYGQAAVN
+180 
-191 VTENPSFVD
+191 TEAPSFVD

-250 TADGETFVIKAMAQA
+250 TTAGETFVIKAIAVA
-265 EGKEP
+265 DGKEP

-281 KTYAYNQLS
+281 KTITAELLS
-290 TIAAGTPFAFVAVKD
+290 AIEAGGSYFLLADNTRLAGPIATGYYMPATEVALAD
-305 GKTYV
+305 GKLVASDANLFTFEAGDEAGQFYIKDAN
-310 GKAFAS
+310 GKY
-316 TASYGYMDAEEVTP
+316 YGMDATHNSFNTFADKASATNALWTVTFADGLATITNVGRGNVIAYQSKYNTFSSLTATDAASASLP
-330 VNGVINVSADNLFV
+330 AIYGEKINV
-344 LENATTEGKF
+344 
-354 YLKEQASGRYLYQ
+354 
-367 NRTYTSFNLGSNPG
+367 
-381 TNYEWA
+381 
-387 VAPAED
+387 
-393 GTFTFTCNSYSI
+393 
-405 LFGEGGHNTF
+405 
-415 GVYSAD
+415 
-421 NDPQNA
+421 
-427 VAPFLYAEPVA
+427 PVVK
-438 ITLQPAGLEFSAATA
+438 QPAGLEFAAATA

-459 AFTAPVL
+459 AFTAPAL

-528 TPVDPDQPE
+528 TPVDPDQPGQPE

-667 LYTSNNTEAVV
+667 LYTSNNTDAVV

-767 TNPQY
+767 TDPQY

-844 KATLGEDGDTK
+844 KATLGEDGGTK

-869 GGGDTPTPPQPGEG
+869 GGGDTPNPPQPGEG

-1247 ASGEGVEL
+1247 ASGEGIEL

-1349 SNPNSSGTTFN
+1349 SNPNSSGTTYN
-1360 PSCTSIKVTYVT
+1360 PSCTAIKVTYVT

>member
-1 MLCAAS
+1 MRKLLLTFLCLFGFIAVWAQDGS
-7 LTLSATAQSVV
+7 FSATFKRGSDNNRPAYTTSTALSDVFSEGANYFSAIKATSNCSPGTGGIKIGPNKSAGNITFTLSAAGQKKITSIVV
-18 VSVTPDKSHQI
+18 NGCGAKNASQKPDVTINDVTVTFDKSA
-29 DNTAGYTVAGK
+29 NANPE
-40 IGDADAGQTWSTY
+40 DADFKDYTFVINANAPVQELVITTTY
-53 GFNMNNGNWTSNGY
+53 CAFFNKITVNYADG
-67 IRCGSKSSAV
+67 GS
-77 TATITSDFA
+77 
-86 MSQEINKVSVDV
+86 SV
-98 VRVQT
+98 
-103 GANDSAT
+103 
-110 SVSLLVSESSD
+110 E
-121 MSNAVTYECGSGEL
+121 Y
-135 AAFNALAKN
+135 
-144 GTSSFNFAV
+144 
-153 TDPAA
+153 
-158 NRYYQLKFEMPKTT
+158 
-172 NNGVLGIE
+172 
-180 KINYYGQAAVN
+180 
-191 VTENPSFVD
+191 TEAPSFVD

-224 YYTTDNTTPTTSSTV
+224 YYTTDDTTPTTSSTV

-250 TADGETFVIKAMAQA
+250 TAAGQTFVIKAIAVA
-265 EGKEP
+265 DGKEP

-281 KTYAYNQLS
+281 KTITAELLS
-290 TIAAGTPFAFVAVKD
+290 AIEAGGSYFLLADNTRLAGPIATGYYMPATEVALAD
-305 GKTYV
+305 GKLVASDANLFTFEAGDEAGQFYIKDAN
-310 GKAFAS
+310 GKY
-316 TASYGYMDAEEVTP
+316 YGMDATHNSFNTFADKASATNALWTVTFADGLATITNVGRGNVIAYQSKYNTFSSLTATDAASASLP
-330 VNGVINVSADNLFV
+330 AIYGEKINV
-344 LENATTEGKF
+344 
-354 YLKEQASGRYLYQ
+354 
-367 NRTYTSFNLGSNPG
+367 
-381 TNYEWA
+381 
-387 VAPAED
+387 
-393 GTFTFTCNSYSI
+393 
-405 LFGEGGHNTF
+405 
-415 GVYSAD
+415 
-421 NDPQNA
+421 
-427 VAPFLYAEPVA
+427 PVVK
-438 ITLQPAGLEFSAATA
+438 QPAGLEFAAATA

-459 AFTAPVL
+459 AFTAPAL

-528 TPVDPDQPE
+528 TPVDPDQPDQPE

>member
-1 MLCAAS
+1 MRKLLLTFLCLFGFIAAWAAES
-7 LTLSATAQSVV
+7 TVTVDFPKDNTTWSKVSSYTDTSTSSDWTLTNANNNNNGWDFVKIGGKKKDDFDGHTISALTSVKQLGIAVKTVAVNVQKLGATSVV
-18 VSVTPDKSHQI
+18 INSIFVEVS
-29 DNTAGYTVAGK
+29 
-40 IGDADAGQTWSTY
+40 ADATFPEAST
-53 GFNMNNGNWTSNGY
+53 T
-67 IRCGSKSSAV
+67 KV
-77 TATITSDFA
+77 TATLPSSYNNT
-86 MSQEINKVSVDV
+86 DV
-98 VRVQT
+98 TMTIAEPKANCYYRVTIDVNNPTTTNGAVWVNSYSFTGEAPANMTEAPTFEGFT
-103 GANDSAT
+103 GATA
-110 SVSLLVSESSD
+110 
-121 MSNAVTYECGSGEL
+121 
-135 AAFNALAKN
+135 
-144 GTSSFNFAV
+144 
-153 TDPAA
+153 
-158 NRYYQLKFEMPKTT
+158 
-172 NNGVLGIE
+172 
-180 KINYYGQAAVN
+180 
-191 VTENPSFVD
+191 
-200 YVGGTGEYW
+200 EYW

-250 TADGETFVIKAMAQA
+250 TTAGETFVIKAIAVA

-270 SAVVTLTLTAV
+270 SAIVTLTLTAV
-281 KTYAYNQLS
+281 KTVTAELLS
-290 TIAAGTPFAFVAVKD
+290 AIEAGGSYFLLADNTRLAGPIATGYYMPATEVAIAD
-305 GKTYV
+305 GKLVASDANLFTFEAGDEAGQFYIKDV
-310 GKAFAS
+310 NGKY
-316 TASYGYMDAEEVTP
+316 YGMDATH
-330 VNGVINVSADNLFV
+330 N
-344 LENATTEGKF
+344 
-354 YLKEQASGRYLYQ
+354 
-367 NRTYTSFNLGSNPG
+367 SFNTFADKASA
-381 TNYEWA
+381 TNALWTVTFA
-387 VAPAED
+387 D
-393 GTFTFTCNSYSI
+393 GLATITNVGRGNIIAYQSK
-405 LFGEGGHNTF
+405 HNTF
-415 GVYSAD
+415 SSVTTDVAASASLPAIYGEKAD
-421 NDPQNA
+421 
-427 VAPFLYAEPVA
+427 VPVVK
-438 ITLQPAGLEFSAATA
+438 QPAGLEFSAATA

-459 AFTAPVL
+459 AFTAPTL

-481 AVATVDAATGVVT
+481 AVATVDAATGAVT

-504 ATSAANDDFEAG
+504 ATSAANDEFE
-516 SAQYVLTVKAAS
+516 
-528 TPVDPDQPE
+528 
-537 APKPAGL
+537 
-544 AFSAATA
+544 
-551 KAVMGQTFTAP
+551 
-562 VLVKA
+562 
-567 TDAAVSY
+567 
-574 NSSNSSVAV
+574 
-583 INGTDGALVLVAPG
+583 
-597 TTIITATTP
+597 
-606 ANDKYLA
+606 
-613 GSAQYS
+613 
-619 LTVEAAPT
+619 
-627 PDQPVVREEPVMY
+627 
-640 FTPGVVEA
+640 
-648 EVGKAFTA
+648 
-656 PVLTKPEGVEV
+656 
-667 LYTSNNTEAVV
+667 
-678 VDALSGAV
+678 
-686 TLMGPGNAMVTATSP
+686 
-701 ANASYLAGSAF
+701 AGSAF

-730 NPDQPTNVTIVYAN
+730 QPTNVTIVYAN
-744 HSADALDV
+744 HSANALDV

-772 HAATAALRLYA
+772 HDATAALRLYA

-817 TMATQAKGDTQMTWT
+817 TLAAQAKGDTEMTWT

-869 GGGDTPTPPQPGEG
+869 GGGDTPNPPQPGEG

-982 VTEANLLHYVRL
+982 VTDANLLHYVRL

-1087 AQNMPGAGAD
+1087 AQSMPGAGAD
-1097 NAVDVSGVTFTSG
+1097 NAVDVNGVTFTSG

-1125 RLYKSNEESEV
+1125 RLYKSKEESEV

-1247 ASGEGVEL
+1247 ASGEGIEL

-1279 RVFTSAKN
+1279 RVFTSSKN

-1360 PSCTSIKVTYVT
+1360 PSCTAIKVTYVT
-1372 SDGIEEVVTIDTTP
+1372 SGGIEEVVTIDTTP

>member
-1 MLCAAS
+1 MRKLLLTFLCLFGFIAVWAQDGS
-7 LTLSATAQSVV
+7 FSATFKRGSDNNRPAYTTSTALSDVFSEGANYFSAIKATSNCSPGTGGIKIGPNKSAGNITFTLSAAGQKKITSIVV
-18 VSVTPDKSHQI
+18 NGCGAKNASQKPDVTINDVTVTFDKSA
-29 DNTAGYTVAGK
+29 NANPE
-40 IGDADAGQTWSTY
+40 DADFKDYTFVINANAPVQELVITTTY
-53 GFNMNNGNWTSNGY
+53 CAFFNKITVNYADG
-67 IRCGSKSSAV
+67 GS
-77 TATITSDFA
+77 
-86 MSQEINKVSVDV
+86 SV
-98 VRVQT
+98 
-103 GANDSAT
+103 
-110 SVSLLVSESSD
+110 E
-121 MSNAVTYECGSGEL
+121 Y
-135 AAFNALAKN
+135 
-144 GTSSFNFAV
+144 
-153 TDPAA
+153 
-158 NRYYQLKFEMPKTT
+158 
-172 NNGVLGIE
+172 
-180 KINYYGQAAVN
+180 
-191 VTENPSFVD
+191 TEAPSFVD

-224 YYTTDNTTPTTSSTV
+224 YYTTDDTTPTTSSTV

-250 TADGETFVIKAMAQA
+250 TAAGQTFVIKAIAVA
-265 EGKEP
+265 DGKEP

-281 KTYAYNQLS
+281 KTITAELLS
-290 TIAAGTPFAFVAVKD
+290 AIEAGGSYFLLADNTRLAGPIATGYYMPATEVALAD
-305 GKTYV
+305 GKLVASDANLFTFEAGDEAGQFYIKDAN
-310 GKAFAS
+310 GKY
-316 TASYGYMDAEEVTP
+316 YGMDATHNSFNTFADKASATNALWTVTFADGLATITNVGRGNVIAYQSKYNTFSSLTATDAASASLP
-330 VNGVINVSADNLFV
+330 AIYGEKINV
-344 LENATTEGKF
+344 
-354 YLKEQASGRYLYQ
+354 
-367 NRTYTSFNLGSNPG
+367 
-381 TNYEWA
+381 
-387 VAPAED
+387 
-393 GTFTFTCNSYSI
+393 
-405 LFGEGGHNTF
+405 
-415 GVYSAD
+415 
-421 NDPQNA
+421 
-427 VAPFLYAEPVA
+427 PVVK
-438 ITLQPAGLEFSAATA
+438 QPAGLEFSAATA

-459 AFTAPVL
+459 AFTAPAL

-528 TPVDPDQPE
+528 TPVDPDQPDQPE

-667 LYTSNNTEAVV
+667 LYTSNNTDAVV

-1349 SNPNSSGTTFN
+1349 SNPNSSGTTYN
-1360 PSCTSIKVTYVT
+1360 PSCTAIKVTYVT

>member
-1 MLCAAS
+1 MRKLLFTFLCLFGFIAVWAQDGS
-7 LTLSATAQSVV
+7 FSATFKRGSDNNQPAYTTSTALSDVFSEGANYFSAIKATSNCSPGTGGIKIGPNKSAGNITFTLSAAGQKKITSIVV
-18 VSVTPDKSHQI
+18 NGCGAKNASQKPDVTINDVKVTFDKSA
-29 DNTAGYTVAGK
+29 NANPE
-40 IGDADAGQTWSTY
+40 DADFKDYTFVINAIAPVQELVITTTY
-53 GFNMNNGNWTSNGY
+53 CAFFNKITVNYADG
-67 IRCGSKSSAV
+67 GS
-77 TATITSDFA
+77 
-86 MSQEINKVSVDV
+86 SV
-98 VRVQT
+98 
-103 GANDSAT
+103 
-110 SVSLLVSESSD
+110 E
-121 MSNAVTYECGSGEL
+121 Y
-135 AAFNALAKN
+135 
-144 GTSSFNFAV
+144 
-153 TDPAA
+153 
-158 NRYYQLKFEMPKTT
+158 
-172 NNGVLGIE
+172 
-180 KINYYGQAAVN
+180 
-191 VTENPSFVD
+191 TENPSFVD

-239 YTAAGIDVPAA
+239 YTTAGIDVPAA
-250 TADGETFVIKAMAQA
+250 TTAGETFVIKAIAVA
-265 EGKEP
+265 DGKEP

-281 KTYAYNQLS
+281 KTITAELLS
-290 TIAAGTPFAFVAVKD
+290 AIEAGGSYFLLADNTRLAGPIATGYYMPATEVALAD
-305 GKTYV
+305 GKLVASDANLFTFEAGDEAGQFYIKDAN
-310 GKAFAS
+310 GKY
-316 TASYGYMDAEEVTP
+316 YGMDATH
-330 VNGVINVSADNLFV
+330 N
-344 LENATTEGKF
+344 
-354 YLKEQASGRYLYQ
+354 
-367 NRTYTSFNLGSNPG
+367 SFNTFADKASATNALWTVTFADGLATITNVGRGNVIAYQSNHKNFSSV
-381 TNYEWA
+381 TA
-387 VAPAED
+387 DAAASASLPAI
-393 GTFTFTCNSYSI
+393 Y
-405 LFGEGGHNTF
+405 GEK
-415 GVYSAD
+415 AD
-421 NDPQNA
+421 
-427 VAPFLYAEPVA
+427 VPVVK
-438 ITLQPAGLEFSAATA
+438 QPAGLEFAAATA

-459 AFTAPVL
+459 AFTAPTL

-667 LYTSNNTEAVV
+667 LYTSNNTDAVV

-701 ANASYLAGSAF
+701 ANANYLAGSAF

-719 DKLPDNPDNPD
+719 DKLPDNPD

-759 KAVNNGGS
+759 KAEKQDGTTAPVYNES
-767 TNPQY
+767 
-772 HAATAALRLYA
+772 TAALRLYA
-783 KNDLTISGKEIEKI
+783 KNTLTISGKEIEKI
-797 VFTLAEDAKYRYT
+797 VFTLADDAKYRYT

-817 TMATQAKGDTQMTWT
+817 AMATQAKGDTQMTWT

-844 KATLGEDGDTK
+844 KATLGEDGADK

-982 VTEANLLHYVRL
+982 VTDANLLHYVRL

-1087 AQNMPGAGAD
+1087 AQSMPGAGAD
-1097 NAVDVSGVTFTSG
+1097 NAVDVNGVTFTSG

-1125 RLYKSNEESEV
+1125 RLYKSKEESEV

-1247 ASGEGVEL
+1247 ASGEGIEL

-1279 RVFTSAKN
+1279 RVFTSSKN

-1372 SDGIEEVVTIDTTP
+1372 SSGIEEVVTIDTTP

>member
-1 MLCAAS
+1 MRKLLLTFLCLFGFIAVWAQDGS
-7 LTLSATAQSVV
+7 FSATFKRGSDNNQPAYTTSTALSDVFSEGANYFSAIKATSNCSPGTGGIKIGPNKNAGNITFTLSAAGQKKITSIVV
-18 VSVTPDKSHQI
+18 NGCGAKNASQKPDVTINDVTVTFDKSA
-29 DNTAGYTVAGK
+29 NANPE
-40 IGDADAGQTWSTY
+40 DADFKDYTFVINANAPVQELVITTTY
-53 GFNMNNGNWTSNGY
+53 CAFFNKITVNYADG
-67 IRCGSKSSAV
+67 GS
-77 TATITSDFA
+77 
-86 MSQEINKVSVDV
+86 SV
-98 VRVQT
+98 
-103 GANDSAT
+103 
-110 SVSLLVSESSD
+110 E
-121 MSNAVTYECGSGEL
+121 Y
-135 AAFNALAKN
+135 
-144 GTSSFNFAV
+144 
-153 TDPAA
+153 
-158 NRYYQLKFEMPKTT
+158 
-172 NNGVLGIE
+172 
-180 KINYYGQAAVN
+180 
-191 VTENPSFVD
+191 TEAPSFVD

-250 TADGETFVIKAMAQA
+250 TTAGETFVIKAIAVA
-265 EGKEP
+265 DGKEP

-281 KTYAYNQLS
+281 KTVTAELLS
-290 TIAAGTPFAFVAVKD
+290 AIEAGGSYFLLADNTRLAGPIATGYYMPATEVALAD
-305 GKTYV
+305 GKLVASDANLFTFEAGDEAGQFYIKDAN
-310 GKAFAS
+310 GKY
-316 TASYGYMDAEEVTP
+316 YGMDATH
-330 VNGVINVSADNLFV
+330 N
-344 LENATTEGKF
+344 
-354 YLKEQASGRYLYQ
+354 
-367 NRTYTSFNLGSNPG
+367 SFNTFADKASA
-381 TNYEWA
+381 TNALWTVTFA
-387 VAPAED
+387 D
-393 GTFTFTCNSYSI
+393 GLATITNVGRGNVIAYQSKY
-405 LFGEGGHNTF
+405 NTF
-415 GVYSAD
+415 SSLTADAAASASLPAIYGEKAD
-421 NDPQNA
+421 
-427 VAPFLYAEPVA
+427 VPVVK
-438 ITLQPAGLEFSAATA
+438 QPAGLEFAAATA

-459 AFTAPVL
+459 AFTAPTL

-528 TPVDPDQPE
+528 TPVDPDQP
-537 APKPAGL
+537 
-544 AFSAATA
+544 
-551 KAVMGQTFTAP
+551 
-562 VLVKA
+562 
-567 TDAAVSY
+567 
-574 NSSNSSVAV
+574 
-583 INGTDGALVLVAPG
+583 
-597 TTIITATTP
+597 
-606 ANDKYLA
+606 
-613 GSAQYS
+613 
-619 LTVEAAPT
+619 
-627 PDQPVVREEPVMY
+627 
-640 FTPGVVEA
+640 
-648 EVGKAFTA
+648 
-656 PVLTKPEGVEV
+656 
-667 LYTSNNTEAVV
+667 
-678 VDALSGAV
+678 
-686 TLMGPGNAMVTATSP
+686 
-701 ANASYLAGSAF
+701 
-712 YLITVKG
+712 
-719 DKLPDNPDNPD
+719 
-730 NPDQPTNVTIVYAN
+730 TNVTIVYAN

-767 TNPQY
+767 TDPQY

-869 GGGDTPTPPQPGEG
+869 GGGDTPNPPQPGEG

-1247 ASGEGVEL
+1247 ASGEGIEL

-1349 SNPNSSGTTFN
+1349 SNPNSSGTTYN
-1360 PSCTSIKVTYVT
+1360 PSCSAIKVTYVT

>member
-1 MLCAAS
+1 MRKLLLTFLCLFGFIAVWAQDGS
-7 LTLSATAQSVV
+7 FSATFKRGSDNNRPAYTTSTTLSDVFSEGANYFSAIKATSNCSPGTGGIKIGPNKSAGNITFTLSAAGQKKITSIVV
-18 VSVTPDKSHQI
+18 NGCGAKNASKKPDVTINDVTVTFDKSA
-29 DNTAGYTVAGK
+29 NANPE
-40 IGDADAGQTWSTY
+40 DADFKDYTFVINANAPVQELVIATTY
-53 GFNMNNGNWTSNGY
+53 CAFFNKITVNYADG
-67 IRCGSKSSAV
+67 GS
-77 TATITSDFA
+77 
-86 MSQEINKVSVDV
+86 SV
-98 VRVQT
+98 
-103 GANDSAT
+103 
-110 SVSLLVSESSD
+110 E
-121 MSNAVTYECGSGEL
+121 Y
-135 AAFNALAKN
+135 
-144 GTSSFNFAV
+144 
-153 TDPAA
+153 
-158 NRYYQLKFEMPKTT
+158 
-172 NNGVLGIE
+172 
-180 KINYYGQAAVN
+180 
-191 VTENPSFVD
+191 TEAPSFVD

-224 YYTTDNTTPTTSSTV
+224 YYTTDDTTPTTSSTV

-250 TADGETFVIKAMAQA
+250 TTAGETFVIKAIAVA
-265 EGKEP
+265 DGKEP

-281 KTYAYNQLS
+281 KTITAELLS
-290 TIAAGTPFAFVAVKD
+290 AIEAGGSYFLLADNTRLAGPIATGYYMPATEVALAD
-305 GKTYV
+305 GKLVASDANLFTFEAGDEAGQFYIKDAN
-310 GKAFAS
+310 GKY
-316 TASYGYMDAEEVTP
+316 YGMDATHNSFNTFADKASATNALWTVTFADGLATITNVGRGNVIAYQSKYNTFSSLTATDAASASLP
-330 VNGVINVSADNLFV
+330 AIYGEKINV
-344 LENATTEGKF
+344 
-354 YLKEQASGRYLYQ
+354 
-367 NRTYTSFNLGSNPG
+367 
-381 TNYEWA
+381 
-387 VAPAED
+387 
-393 GTFTFTCNSYSI
+393 
-405 LFGEGGHNTF
+405 
-415 GVYSAD
+415 
-421 NDPQNA
+421 
-427 VAPFLYAEPVA
+427 PVVK
-438 ITLQPAGLEFSAATA
+438 QPAGLEFAAATA

-459 AFTAPVL
+459 AFTAPTL

-528 TPVDPDQPE
+528 TPVDPDQP
-537 APKPAGL
+537 
-544 AFSAATA
+544 
-551 KAVMGQTFTAP
+551 
-562 VLVKA
+562 
-567 TDAAVSY
+567 
-574 NSSNSSVAV
+574 
-583 INGTDGALVLVAPG
+583 
-597 TTIITATTP
+597 
-606 ANDKYLA
+606 
-613 GSAQYS
+613 
-619 LTVEAAPT
+619 
-627 PDQPVVREEPVMY
+627 
-640 FTPGVVEA
+640 
-648 EVGKAFTA
+648 
-656 PVLTKPEGVEV
+656 
-667 LYTSNNTEAVV
+667 
-678 VDALSGAV
+678 
-686 TLMGPGNAMVTATSP
+686 
-701 ANASYLAGSAF
+701 
-712 YLITVKG
+712 
-719 DKLPDNPDNPD
+719 
-730 NPDQPTNVTIVYAN
+730 TNVTIVYAN

-797 VFTLAEDAKYRYT
+797 VFTLAKDAKYRYT

-1349 SNPNSSGTTFN
+1349 SNPNSSGSTFN
-1360 PSCTSIKVTYVT
+1360 PSCTAIKVTYVT

>member
-1 MLCAAS
+1 MRKLLLTFLCLFGFIAVWAQDGS
-7 LTLSATAQSVV
+7 FSATFKRGSDNNRPAYTTSTALSDVFSEGANYFSAIKATSNCSPGTGGIKIGPNKSAGNITFTLSAAGQKKITSIVV
-18 VSVTPDKSHQI
+18 NGCGAKNASQKPDVTINDVTVTFDKSA
-29 DNTAGYTVAGK
+29 NANPE
-40 IGDADAGQTWSTY
+40 DADFKDYTFVINANAPVQELVITTTY
-53 GFNMNNGNWTSNGY
+53 CAFFNKITVNYADG
-67 IRCGSKSSAV
+67 GS
-77 TATITSDFA
+77 
-86 MSQEINKVSVDV
+86 SV
-98 VRVQT
+98 
-103 GANDSAT
+103 
-110 SVSLLVSESSD
+110 E
-121 MSNAVTYECGSGEL
+121 Y
-135 AAFNALAKN
+135 
-144 GTSSFNFAV
+144 
-153 TDPAA
+153 
-158 NRYYQLKFEMPKTT
+158 
-172 NNGVLGIE
+172 
-180 KINYYGQAAVN
+180 
-191 VTENPSFVD
+191 TEAPSFVD

-250 TADGETFVIKAMAQA
+250 TTAGETFVIKAIAVA
-265 EGKEP
+265 DGKEP

-281 KTYAYNQLS
+281 KTITAELLS
-290 TIAAGTPFAFVAVKD
+290 AIEAGGSYFLLADNTRLAGPIATGYYMPTTEVALAD
-305 GKTYV
+305 GKLVASDANLFTFEAGDEAGQFYIKDV
-310 GKAFAS
+310 NGKY
-316 TASYGYMDAEEVTP
+316 YGMDATH
-330 VNGVINVSADNLFV
+330 N
-344 LENATTEGKF
+344 
-354 YLKEQASGRYLYQ
+354 
-367 NRTYTSFNLGSNPG
+367 SFNTFADKASATNALWTVTFANGLATITNVGRGNVIAYQSNYK
-381 TNYEWA
+381 TFSSLTA
-387 VAPAED
+387 DAAASASLPAI
-393 GTFTFTCNSYSI
+393 Y
-405 LFGEGGHNTF
+405 GEK
-415 GVYSAD
+415 
-421 NDPQNA
+421 
-427 VAPFLYAEPVA
+427 PVVK
-438 ITLQPAGLEFSAATA
+438 QPAGLEFAAATA

-459 AFTAPVL
+459 AFTAPTL

-528 TPVDPDQPE
+528 TPVDPDQPDQPE

-667 LYTSNNTEAVV
+667 LYTSNNTDAVV

-844 KATLGEDGDTK
+844 KATLGEDGETK

>member
-1 MLCAAS
+1 MRKLLLTFLCLFGFIAAWAAES
-7 LTLSATAQSVV
+7 TVTVDFPKDNPTWPKSSA
-18 VSVTPDKSHQI
+18 
-29 DNTAGYTVAGK
+29 YTGTTTSN
-40 IGDADAGQTWSTY
+40 D
-53 GFNMNNGNWTSNGY
+53 GNWTITNANNNNNGWGY
-67 IRCGSKSSAV
+67 VKIGGKKKDDFDGHTISALTSVKQLGIAVKTVAVNVQKLGATSVVINSIFVEVSADATFPEASTTKV
-77 TATITSDFA
+77 TATLPSSYNNT
-86 MSQEINKVSVDV
+86 DV
-98 VRVQT
+98 TMTIAEPKANCYYRVTIDVNNPTTTNGAVWVNSYSFTGEAPANMTEAPTFEGFT
-103 GANDSAT
+103 GATA
-110 SVSLLVSESSD
+110 
-121 MSNAVTYECGSGEL
+121 
-135 AAFNALAKN
+135 
-144 GTSSFNFAV
+144 
-153 TDPAA
+153 
-158 NRYYQLKFEMPKTT
+158 
-172 NNGVLGIE
+172 
-180 KINYYGQAAVN
+180 
-191 VTENPSFVD
+191 
-200 YVGGTGEYW
+200 EYW

-224 YYTTDNTTPTTSSTV
+224 YYTTDDTTPTTSSTV

-250 TADGETFVIKAMAQA
+250 TAAGQTFVIKAIAVA
-265 EGKEP
+265 DGKEP

-281 KTYAYNQLS
+281 KTITAELLS
-290 TIAAGTPFAFVAVKD
+290 AIEAGGSYFLLADNTRLAGPIATGYYMPATEVALAD
-305 GKTYV
+305 GKLVASDANLFTFEAGDEAGQFYIKDAN
-310 GKAFAS
+310 GKY
-316 TASYGYMDAEEVTP
+316 YGMDATHNSFNTFADKASATNALWTVTFADGLATITNVGRGNVIAYQSKYNTFSSLTATDAASASLP
-330 VNGVINVSADNLFV
+330 AIYGEKINV
-344 LENATTEGKF
+344 
-354 YLKEQASGRYLYQ
+354 
-367 NRTYTSFNLGSNPG
+367 
-381 TNYEWA
+381 
-387 VAPAED
+387 
-393 GTFTFTCNSYSI
+393 
-405 LFGEGGHNTF
+405 
-415 GVYSAD
+415 
-421 NDPQNA
+421 
-427 VAPFLYAEPVA
+427 PVVK
-438 ITLQPAGLEFSAATA
+438 QPAGLEFAAATA

-459 AFTAPVL
+459 AFTAPTL

-481 AVATVDAATGVVT
+481 AVATVDAATGAVT

-528 TPVDPDQPE
+528 TPVD
-537 APKPAGL
+537 
-544 AFSAATA
+544 
-551 KAVMGQTFTAP
+551 
-562 VLVKA
+562 
-567 TDAAVSY
+567 
-574 NSSNSSVAV
+574 
-583 INGTDGALVLVAPG
+583 
-597 TTIITATTP
+597 
-606 ANDKYLA
+606 
-613 GSAQYS
+613 
-619 LTVEAAPT
+619 
-627 PDQPVVREEPVMY
+627 
-640 FTPGVVEA
+640 
-648 EVGKAFTA
+648 
-656 PVLTKPEGVEV
+656 
-667 LYTSNNTEAVV
+667 
-678 VDALSGAV
+678 
-686 TLMGPGNAMVTATSP
+686 
-701 ANASYLAGSAF
+701 
-712 YLITVKG
+712 
-719 DKLPDNPDNPD
+719 
-730 NPDQPTNVTIVYAN
+730 PDQPTNVTIVYAN

-797 VFTLAEDAKYRYT
+797 VFTLAKDAKYRYT

-944 TGHYE
+944 TDHYE

-1349 SNPNSSGTTFN
+1349 SNPNSSGSTFN
-1360 PSCTSIKVTYVT
+1360 PSCTAIKVTYVT

>member
-1 MLCAAS
+1 MKKLL
-7 LTLSATAQSVV
+7 LTLLCLIGFTAVWAADTTV
-18 VSVTPDKSHQI
+18 KVDFPK
-29 DNTAGYTVAGK
+29 DNPTWPNMTNYSSSMTSNDGNWKITNAANNSNGWGYIK
-40 IGDADAGQTWSTY
+40 IGGKKASSTATGETTSELTSQKQLSIAVSKVAVDVISTANGSIDEIFVEVSADSSFPAGST
-53 GFNMNNGNWTSNGY
+53 T
-67 IRCGSKSSAV
+67 KV
-77 TATITSDFA
+77 TATLPSSYDNTSVEMA
-86 MSQEINKVSVDV
+86 IPEPKANCYYRVSVKV
-98 VRVQT
+98 TNTTTSKNGVASVSAYNFTGEAPANVTSTPTFEGYT
-103 GANDSAT
+103 GATAT
-110 SVSLLVSESSD
+110 YWD
-121 MSNAVTYECGSGEL
+121 
-135 AAFNALAKN
+135 
-144 GTSSFNFAV
+144 
-153 TDPAA
+153 
-158 NRYYQLKFEMPKTT
+158 
-172 NNGVLGIE
+172 
-180 KINYYGQAAVN
+180 AVN
-191 VTENPSFVD
+191 VK
-200 YVGGTGEYW
+200 
-209 DALNVKMNVPEGATV
+209 LNVAEGATA
-224 YYTTDNTTPTTSSTV
+224 YYTTDGTNPTTASTV

-250 TADGETFVIKAMAQA
+250 TANGEQFVIKAMAQA
-265 EGKEP
+265 EGKEA
-270 SAVVTLTLTAV
+270 SGIATLTLTAV
-281 KTYAYNQLS
+281 KTYSYKQLS
-290 TIAAGTPFAFVAVKD
+290 AIAAGTPFALVGVKD
-305 GKTYV
+305 GKTYA
-310 GKAFAS
+310 GTAFA
-316 TASYGYMDAEEVTP
+316 ASKNYGYMSSTEVTP
-330 VNGVINVSADNLFV
+330 AEGAIKVADDNLYV
-344 LENATTEGKF
+344 LENASEGKF
-354 YLKEQASGRYLYQ
+354 YLKEKTSGRYLYQ
-367 NRTYTSFNLGSNPG
+367 SGTYTSFQVSKADATPDA
-381 TNYEWA
+381 TYEWT
-387 VAPAED
+387 VTPAADGSFTISTNGYTVRFGD
-393 GTFTFTCNSYSI
+393 GTFTS
-405 LFGEGGHNTF
+405 F
-415 GVYSAD
+415 GVYTD
-421 NDPQNA
+421 EKGT
-427 VAPFLYAEPVA
+427 APFIYGEPAAVV
-438 ITLQPAGLEFSAATA
+438 LLPAGLEFAAATA

-459 AFTAPVL
+459 AFTAPTL

-481 AVATVDAATGVVT
+481 AVATVDAATGAVT
-494 PLTEGTTTIM
+494 ALAEGTTTIM
-504 ATSAANDDFEAG
+504 ATSEANAAYEAG

-528 TPVDPDQPE
+528 TPVDPEQPE

-667 LYTSNNTEAVV
+667 LYTSNNTDAVV

-701 ANASYLAGSAF
+701 ANANYLAGSAF

-719 DKLPDNPDNPD
+719 DKLPDNPD

-759 KAVNNGGS
+759 KAEKQDGTTAPVYNES
-767 TNPQY
+767 
-772 HAATAALRLYA
+772 TAALRLYA
-783 KNDLTISGKEIEKI
+783 KNTLTISGKEIEKI
-797 VFTLAEDAKYRYT
+797 VFTLADDAKYRYT

-817 TMATQAKGDTQMTWT
+817 AMATQAKGDTQMTWT

-844 KATLGEDGDTK
+844 KATLGEDGADK

-1087 AQNMPGAGAD
+1087 AQSMPGAGAD
-1097 NAVDVSGVTFTSG
+1097 NAVDVNGVTFTSG

-1125 RLYKSNEESEV
+1125 RLYKSKEESEV

-1236 PTTLSDPFEAP
+1236 PTTLSDPFDAP
-1247 ASGEGVEL
+1247 ASGEGIEL

-1279 RVFTSAKN
+1279 RVFTSSKN

-1372 SDGIEEVVTIDTTP
+1372 NSGIEEVVTIDTTP

>member
-1 MLCAAS
+1 MRKLLLTFLCLFGFIAVWAQDGS
-7 LTLSATAQSVV
+7 FSATFKRGSDNNRPAYTTSTALSDVFSEGANYFSAIKATSNCSPGTGGIKIGPNKSAGNITFTLSAAGQKKITSIVV
-18 VSVTPDKSHQI
+18 NGCGAKNASQKPDVTINDVTVTFDKSA
-29 DNTAGYTVAGK
+29 NANPE
-40 IGDADAGQTWSTY
+40 DADFKDYTFVINANAPVQELVITTTY
-53 GFNMNNGNWTSNGY
+53 CAFFNKITVNYADG
-67 IRCGSKSSAV
+67 GS
-77 TATITSDFA
+77 
-86 MSQEINKVSVDV
+86 SV
-98 VRVQT
+98 
-103 GANDSAT
+103 
-110 SVSLLVSESSD
+110 E
-121 MSNAVTYECGSGEL
+121 Y
-135 AAFNALAKN
+135 
-144 GTSSFNFAV
+144 
-153 TDPAA
+153 
-158 NRYYQLKFEMPKTT
+158 
-172 NNGVLGIE
+172 
-180 KINYYGQAAVN
+180 
-191 VTENPSFVD
+191 TEAPSFVD

-250 TADGETFVIKAMAQA
+250 TTAGETFVIKAIAVA
-265 EGKEP
+265 DGKEP

-281 KTYAYNQLS
+281 KTITAELLS
-290 TIAAGTPFAFVAVKD
+290 AIEAGGSYFLLADNTRLAGPIATGYYMPTTEVALAD
-305 GKTYV
+305 GKLVASDANLFTFEAGDEAGQFYIKDV
-310 GKAFAS
+310 NGKY
-316 TASYGYMDAEEVTP
+316 YGMDATH
-330 VNGVINVSADNLFV
+330 N
-344 LENATTEGKF
+344 
-354 YLKEQASGRYLYQ
+354 
-367 NRTYTSFNLGSNPG
+367 SFNTFADKASATNALWTVTFANGLATITNVGRGNVIAYQSNYK
-381 TNYEWA
+381 TFSSLTA
-387 VAPAED
+387 DAAASASLPAI
-393 GTFTFTCNSYSI
+393 Y
-405 LFGEGGHNTF
+405 GEK
-415 GVYSAD
+415 
-421 NDPQNA
+421 
-427 VAPFLYAEPVA
+427 PVVK
-438 ITLQPAGLEFSAATA
+438 QPAGLEFAAATA

-459 AFTAPVL
+459 AFTAPTL

-648 EVGKAFTA
+648 EVGKVFTA

-667 LYTSNNTEAVV
+667 LYTSNNTDAVV

-844 KATLGEDGDTK
+844 KATLGEDGDNK

-1372 SDGIEEVVTIDTTP
+1372 SDGIEEVVNIDTTP

>member
-1 MLCAAS
+1 MSVGLAS
-7 LTLSATAQSVV
+7 AETKTITIDTNGISWASYNVNYTKFSSDGFDFQAKQCYKNGDIQYKANATGNDAFNIYNETAIPNIQKVEFYVSTATTDYGTFVMGTGDAVMTDNVTDGTSATINTTEPQIVFEP
-18 VSVTPDKSHQI
+18 TDKTKSFFHI
-29 DNTAGYTVAGK
+29 NLTVKGK
-40 IGDADAGQTWSTY
+40 GTNK
-53 GFNMNNGNWTSNGY
+53 F
-67 IRCGSKSSAV
+67 SKIV
-77 TATITSDFA
+77 I
-86 MSQEINKVSVDV
+86 
-98 VRVQT
+98 
-103 GANDSAT
+103 
-110 SVSLLVSESSD
+110 
-121 MSNAVTYECGSGEL
+121 TYE
-135 AAFNALAKN
+135 A
-144 GTSSFNFAV
+144 
-153 TDPAA
+153 PA
-158 NRYYQLKFEMPKTT
+158 
-172 NNGVLGIE
+172 
-180 KINYYGQAAVN
+180 N
-191 VTENPSFVD
+191 VTEAPTFE
-200 YVGGTGEYW
+200 GFTGATAEYW

-224 YYTTDNTTPTTSSTV
+224 YYTTDDTTPTTSSTV

-250 TADGETFVIKAMAQA
+250 TAAGQTFVIKAIAVA

-270 SAVVTLTLTAV
+270 SAIVTLTLTAV
-281 KTYAYNQLS
+281 KTVTAELLS
-290 TIAAGTPFAFVAVKD
+290 AIEAGGSYFLLADNTRLAGPIPSGSYYMPTTEVALAD
-305 GKTYV
+305 GKLVASDANLFTFEAGDEAGQFYIKDAN
-310 GKAFAS
+310 GKY
-316 TASYGYMDAEEVTP
+316 YGMDAAH
-330 VNGVINVSADNLFV
+330 N
-344 LENATTEGKF
+344 
-354 YLKEQASGRYLYQ
+354 
-367 NRTYTSFNLGSNPG
+367 SFNTFADKASA
-381 TNYEWA
+381 TNALW
-387 VAPAED
+387 
-393 GTFTFTCNSYSI
+393 T
-405 LFGEGGHNTF
+405 
-415 GVYSAD
+415 
-421 NDPQNA
+421 
-427 VAPFLYAEPVA
+427 VA
-438 ITLQPAGLEFSAATA
+438 IADGLATITNVGRGNVIAYQSNFSNFSSVTAEVAASASLPAIYGEKPVVKQPAGLEFAAATA

-459 AFTAPVL
+459 AFTAPAL

-481 AVATVDAATGVVT
+481 AVATVDATTGAVT

-667 LYTSNNTEAVV
+667 LYTSNNTDAVV

-701 ANASYLAGSAF
+701 ANANYLAGSAF

-832 GDASSITFTVGE
+832 GDASSITFTVGD

-869 GGGDTPTPPQPGEG
+869 GGGDTPNPPQPGEG

-911 GKDLFVKQADT
+911 GKDLFIKQADT

-982 VTEANLLHYVRL
+982 VTDANLLHYVRL

-1053 VLFPTRFEDNGG
+1053 VLFPTRFEDNGD

-1087 AQNMPGAGAD
+1087 AQSVPGAGAD
-1097 NAVDVSGVTFTSG
+1097 NAIDVNGVTFTSG

-1125 RLYKSNEESEV
+1125 RLYKSKEDSEV

-1236 PTTLSDPFEAP
+1236 PTTLSDPFAAP
-1247 ASGEGVEL
+1247 ASGEGIEL

-1279 RVFTSAKN
+1279 RVFTSSKN

-1360 PSCTSIKVTYVT
+1360 PSCTAIKVTYVT
-1372 SDGIEEVVTIDTTP
+1372 SGGIEEVVTIDTTP

>member
-1 MLCAAS
+1 MRKLLLTFLCLFGFIAVWAQDGS
-7 LTLSATAQSVV
+7 FSATFKRGSDNNRPAYTTSTALSDVFSEGANYFSAIKATSNCSPGTGGIKIGPNKSAGNITFTLSAAGQKKITSIVV
-18 VSVTPDKSHQI
+18 NGCGAKNASKKPDVTINDVTVTFDKSA
-29 DNTAGYTVAGK
+29 NANPE
-40 IGDADAGQTWSTY
+40 DADFKDYTFVINANAPVQELVITTTY
-53 GFNMNNGNWTSNGY
+53 CAFFNKITVNYADG
-67 IRCGSKSSAV
+67 GS
-77 TATITSDFA
+77 
-86 MSQEINKVSVDV
+86 SV
-98 VRVQT
+98 
-103 GANDSAT
+103 
-110 SVSLLVSESSD
+110 E
-121 MSNAVTYECGSGEL
+121 Y
-135 AAFNALAKN
+135 
-144 GTSSFNFAV
+144 
-153 TDPAA
+153 
-158 NRYYQLKFEMPKTT
+158 
-172 NNGVLGIE
+172 
-180 KINYYGQAAVN
+180 
-191 VTENPSFVD
+191 TEAPSFVD

-250 TADGETFVIKAMAQA
+250 TTAGETFVIKAIAVA
-265 EGKEP
+265 DGKEP

-281 KTYAYNQLS
+281 KTITAELLS
-290 TIAAGTPFAFVAVKD
+290 AIEAGGSYFLLADNTRLAGPIATGYYMPATEVALAD
-305 GKTYV
+305 GKLVASDANLFTFEAGDEAGQFYIKDAN
-310 GKAFAS
+310 GKY
-316 TASYGYMDAEEVTP
+316 YGMDATHNSFNTFADKASATNALWTVTFADGLATITNVGRGNVIAYQSKYNTFSSLTATDAASASLP
-330 VNGVINVSADNLFV
+330 AIYGEKINV
-344 LENATTEGKF
+344 
-354 YLKEQASGRYLYQ
+354 
-367 NRTYTSFNLGSNPG
+367 
-381 TNYEWA
+381 
-387 VAPAED
+387 
-393 GTFTFTCNSYSI
+393 
-405 LFGEGGHNTF
+405 
-415 GVYSAD
+415 
-421 NDPQNA
+421 
-427 VAPFLYAEPVA
+427 PVVK
-438 ITLQPAGLEFSAATA
+438 QPAGLEFAAATA

-459 AFTAPVL
+459 AFTAPTL

-667 LYTSNNTEAVV
+667 LYTSNNTDAVV

-686 TLMGPGNAMVTATSP
+686 TLMGPGNAMVTATSL
-701 ANASYLAGSAF
+701 ANANYLAGSAF

-817 TMATQAKGDTQMTWT
+817 AMATQAKGDTEMTWT

-962 TFAKGYDG
+962 TFAKGING

-1010 TADGATFTLWNRWS
+1010 TVDGATFTLWNRWS

-1097 NAVDVSGVTFTSG
+1097 NAVDVNGVTFTSG
-1110 VITLVNDKGTNNTSP
+1110 VITLVNDKGSNNTSP
-1125 RLYKSNEESEV
+1125 RLYKSKEESEV

-1216 GGEPGPVQPTEETAT
+1216 GGDQPGPGPDQPTEETAT

-1236 PTTLSDPFEAP
+1236 PTTLSDPFAAP

-1372 SDGIEEVVTIDTTP
+1372 SSGIEEVVTIDTTP

>member
-7 LTLSATAQSVV
+7 LSLSAFAQSVV
-18 VSVTPDKSHQI
+18 VSITPDKAHQI
-29 DNTAGYTVAGK
+29 VNTTGYTVAGK
-40 IGDADAGQTWSTY
+40 IGDTDAGQTWSTY
-53 GFNMNNGNWTSNGY
+53 GFNMNNGGWMSNGY
-67 IRCGSKSSAV
+67 IRCGSESAAV

-98 VRVQT
+98 TRVKN
-103 GANDSAT
+103 GANDTAT

-224 YYTTDNTTPTTSSTV
+224 YYTTDDTTPTTSSTV

-250 TADGETFVIKAMAQA
+250 TAAGQTFVIKAIAVA
-265 EGKEP
+265 DGKEP

-281 KTYAYNQLS
+281 KTYAYQQLAA
-290 TIAAGTPFAFVAVKD
+290 INAGTPFALVGVKD
-305 GKTYV
+305 SNTYV
-310 GKAFAS
+310 GKIFDAS
-316 TASYGYMDAEEVTP
+316 KNYGFMSSTEVTP
-330 VNGVINVSADNLFV
+330 VEGFITISDANLFV
-344 LENATTEGKF
+344 LENASEGKF
-354 YLKEQASGRYLYQ
+354 YLKELTSGRYLYQ
-367 NRTYTSFNLGSNPG
+367 S
-381 TNYEWA
+381 
-387 VAPAED
+387 
-393 GTFTFTCNSYSI
+393 GTFTSFQVSKADTTPDATYEWTITPAADGSFTMTCNGYTVR
-405 LFGEGGHNTF
+405 FGDGTHTTF
-415 GVYSAD
+415 GVYTDDSGS
-421 NDPQNA
+421 
-427 VAPFLYAEPVA
+427 APFIYGEKVVVK
-438 ITLQPAGLEFSAATA
+438 QPAGLEFAAATA

-459 AFTAPVL
+459 AFTAPTL

-481 AVATVDAATGVVT
+481 AVATVDAATGAVT

-504 ATSAANDDFEAG
+504 ATSAANDEFEAG

-528 TPVDPDQPE
+528 TPVDPEQPE

-667 LYTSNNTEAVV
+667 LYTSNNTDAVV

-701 ANASYLAGSAF
+701 ANANYLAGSAF

-719 DKLPDNPDNPD
+719 DKLPDNPD

-759 KAVNNGGS
+759 KAEKQDGTTAPVYNES
-767 TNPQY
+767 
-772 HAATAALRLYA
+772 TAALRLYA
-783 KNDLTISGKEIEKI
+783 KNTLTISGKEIEKI
-797 VFTLAEDAKYRYT
+797 VFTLADDAKYRYT

-817 TMATQAKGDTQMTWT
+817 TLAEQAKGDTQMTWT

-844 KATLGEDGDTK
+844 KATLGEDGADK

-982 VTEANLLHYVRL
+982 VTDANLLHYVRL

-1065 TPVNPGDNT
+1065 TPVNPDDQT

-1097 NAVDVSGVTFTSG
+1097 NAIDVNGVTFTSG

-1125 RLYKSNEESEV
+1125 RLYKSKEESEV

-1279 RVFTSAKN
+1279 RVFTSSKN

-1360 PSCTSIKVTYVT
+1360 PSCTAIKVTYVT
-1372 SDGIEEVVTIDTTP
+1372 SSGIEEVVTIDTTP

>member
-1 MLCAAS
+1 MSVGLAS
-7 LTLSATAQSVV
+7 AGTKTITIDTNGISWTSYNTNYTKFSSDGFDFQAKQCYKTGDIQYKASATGNDAFNIYNETAIPNIQKVEFY
-18 VSVTPDKSHQI
+18 VSTTTTDYGTFVMGT
-29 DNTAGYTVAGK
+29 
-40 IGDADAGQTWSTY
+40 GDAVMA
-53 GFNMNNGNWTSNGY
+53 NNVTDGTS
-67 IRCGSKSSAV
+67 
-77 TATITSDFA
+77 ATINTTEPQIVFEPTDKTKSFFH
-86 MSQEINKVSVDV
+86 INLTVKGKGTNKFSKIVI
-98 VRVQT
+98 
-103 GANDSAT
+103 
-110 SVSLLVSESSD
+110 
-121 MSNAVTYECGSGEL
+121 TYEASD
-135 AAFNALAKN
+135 N
-144 GTSSFNFAV
+144 
-153 TDPAA
+153 
-158 NRYYQLKFEMPKTT
+158 Q
-172 NNGVLGIE
+172 
-180 KINYYGQAAVN
+180 
-191 VTENPSFVD
+191 TEAPSFVD
-200 YVGGTGEYW
+200 YVGGTGDYW
-209 DALNVKMNVPEGATV
+209 DALNVKMNAPEGATV

-250 TADGETFVIKAMAQA
+250 TTAGETFVIKAIAVA

-270 SAVVTLTLTAV
+270 SAIVTLTLTAV
-281 KTYAYNQLS
+281 KTVTAELLS
-290 TIAAGTPFAFVAVKD
+290 AIEAGGSYFLLADNTRLAGPIATGYYMPATEVALAD
-305 GKTYV
+305 GKLV
-310 GKAFAS
+310 AS
-316 TASYGYMDAEEVTP
+316 DA
-330 VNGVINVSADNLFV
+330 NLFTF
-344 LENATTEGKF
+344 EAGDEAGQFYIKDANGKYYGMEATH
-354 YLKEQASGRYLYQ
+354 
-367 NRTYTSFNLGSNPG
+367 NSFNTFADKASATNALWTVTFADGLATITNVGRGNVIAYQSN
-381 TNYEWA
+381 
-387 VAPAED
+387 
-393 GTFTFTCNSYSI
+393 
-405 LFGEGGHNTF
+405 HNTF
-415 GVYSAD
+415 SSVTTDVAASASLPAIYGEKAD
-421 NDPQNA
+421 
-427 VAPFLYAEPVA
+427 VPVVK
-438 ITLQPAGLEFSAATA
+438 QPAGLEFAAATA

-504 ATSAANDDFEAG
+504 ATSAANDEFEAG

-528 TPVDPDQPE
+528 TPVDPEQPE

-667 LYTSNNTEAVV
+667 LYTSNNTDAVV

-701 ANASYLAGSAF
+701 ANANYLAGSAF

-719 DKLPDNPDNPD
+719 DKLPDNPD

-759 KAVNNGGS
+759 KAVKQDGTTAPVYNES
-767 TNPQY
+767 
-772 HAATAALRLYA
+772 TAALRLYA
-783 KNDLTISGKEIEKI
+783 KNTLTISGKEIEKI
-797 VFTLAEDAKYRYT
+797 VFTLADDAKYRYT

-817 TMATQAKGDTQMTWT
+817 TLAEQAKGDTQMTWT

-844 KATLGEDGDTK
+844 KATMGDDGADK

-869 GGGDTPTPPQPGEG
+869 GGGDTPNPPQPGEG

-1087 AQNMPGAGAD
+1087 AQSMPGAGAD
-1097 NAVDVSGVTFTSG
+1097 NAIDVNGVTFTSG

-1125 RLYKSNEESEV
+1125 RLYKSKEESEV

-1247 ASGEGVEL
+1247 ASGEGIEL

-1279 RVFTSAKN
+1279 RVFTSSKN
-1287 VTDLRFYGDNT
+1287 ITDLRFYGDNT

-1372 SDGIEEVVTIDTTP
+1372 SSGIEEVVTIDTTP

>member
-53 GFNMNNGNWTSNGY
+53 GFNMNNGGWTSNGY

-200 YVGGTGEYW
+200 YVSGTGEYW

-250 TADGETFVIKAMAQA
+250 TTAGETFVIKAIAVA

-270 SAVVTLTLTAV
+270 SAIVTLTLTAV
-281 KTYAYNQLS
+281 KTITAELLS
-290 TIAAGTPFAFVAVKD
+290 AIEAGGSYFLLADNTRLAGPIATGYYMPTTEVALAD
-305 GKTYV
+305 GKLVASDANLFTFEAGDEAGQFYIKDV
-310 GKAFAS
+310 NGKY
-316 TASYGYMDAEEVTP
+316 YGMDATH
-330 VNGVINVSADNLFV
+330 N
-344 LENATTEGKF
+344 
-354 YLKEQASGRYLYQ
+354 
-367 NRTYTSFNLGSNPG
+367 SFNTFADKASATNALWTVTFANGLATITNVGRGNVIAYQSNYK
-381 TNYEWA
+381 TFSSLTA
-387 VAPAED
+387 DAAASASLPAI
-393 GTFTFTCNSYSI
+393 Y
-405 LFGEGGHNTF
+405 GEK
-415 GVYSAD
+415 
-421 NDPQNA
+421 
-427 VAPFLYAEPVA
+427 PVVK
-438 ITLQPAGLEFSAATA
+438 QPAGLEFAAATA

-459 AFTAPVL
+459 AFTAPTL

-481 AVATVDAATGVVT
+481 AVATVDAATGAVT

-504 ATSAANDDFEAG
+504 ATSAANDEFEAG
-516 SAQYVLTVKAAS
+516 SAQY
-528 TPVDPDQPE
+528 
-537 APKPAGL
+537 
-544 AFSAATA
+544 
-551 KAVMGQTFTAP
+551 
-562 VLVKA
+562 
-567 TDAAVSY
+567 
-574 NSSNSSVAV
+574 
-583 INGTDGALVLVAPG
+583 
-597 TTIITATTP
+597 
-606 ANDKYLA
+606 
-613 GSAQYS
+613 
-619 LTVEAAPT
+619 
-627 PDQPVVREEPVMY
+627 
-640 FTPGVVEA
+640 
-648 EVGKAFTA
+648 
-656 PVLTKPEGVEV
+656 VLTKPEGVEV
-667 LYTSNNTEAVV
+667 LYTSNNTDAVV

-730 NPDQPTNVTIVYAN
+730 QPTNVTIVYAN

-759 KAVNNGGS
+759 KAEKQDGTTAPVYNES
-767 TNPQY
+767 
-772 HAATAALRLYA
+772 TAALRLYA

-817 TMATQAKGDTQMTWT
+817 AMATQAKGDTQMTWT

-962 TFAKGYDG
+962 TFAEGING

-1010 TADGATFTLWNRWS
+1010 TADGASFTLWNRWS

-1097 NAVDVSGVTFTSG
+1097 NAVDVNGVTFTSG
-1110 VITLVNDKGTNNTSP
+1110 VITLVNDKGSNNTSP
-1125 RLYKSNEESEV
+1125 RLYKSKEESEV

-1247 ASGEGVEL
+1247 ASGEGIEL

-1279 RVFTSAKN
+1279 RVFTSSKN

-1372 SDGIEEVVTIDTTP
+1372 SSGIEEVVTIDTTP

>member
-1 MLCAAS
+1 MRKLLLTFLCLFGFIAAWAAESTVTVDFPKDNTTWSKVSSYTDTSTSSDWTLTNANNNNNGWDFVKIGGKKKDDFDGHTISALTSVKQLGIAVKTVAVNVQKLGAAS
-7 LTLSATAQSVV
+7 VV
-18 VSVTPDKSHQI
+18 INSIFVEVS
-29 DNTAGYTVAGK
+29 
-40 IGDADAGQTWSTY
+40 ADANFPEAST
-53 GFNMNNGNWTSNGY
+53 T
-67 IRCGSKSSAV
+67 KV
-77 TATITSDFA
+77 TATLPSSYNNT
-86 MSQEINKVSVDV
+86 DV
-98 VRVQT
+98 TMTIAEPKANCYYRVT
-103 GANDSAT
+103 IDVNNPT
-110 SVSLLVSESSD
+110 
-121 MSNAVTYECGSGEL
+121 
-135 AAFNALAKN
+135 
-144 GTSSFNFAV
+144 
-153 TDPAA
+153 
-158 NRYYQLKFEMPKTT
+158 TT
-172 NNGVLGIE
+172 NG
-180 KINYYGQAAVN
+180 AVWVNSYSFTGEAPAN
-191 VTENPSFVD
+191 VTEAPTFE
-200 YVGGTGEYW
+200 GFTGATAEYW
-209 DALNVKMNVPEGATV
+209 DALNVKMNAPEGATV
-224 YYTTDNTTPTTSSTV
+224 YYTTDDTTPTTSSTV

-250 TADGETFVIKAMAQA
+250 TTDGETFVIKAMAVA
-265 EGKEP
+265 DGKEP
-270 SAVVTLTLTAV
+270 SAIVTLTLTAV
-281 KTYAYNQLS
+281 KTYVYNQLS
-290 TIAAGTPFAFVAVKD
+290 AITAGTPFAFVAVKD

-310 GKAFAS
+310 GKTFAS
-316 TASYGYMDAEEVTP
+316 NYSYGYMNAEEVTP

-344 LENATTEGKF
+344 LENAATEGKF

-367 NRTYTSFNLGSNPG
+367 KRTYTSFNLGTNPD
-381 TNYEWA
+381 TSYEWT
-387 VAPAED
+387 VASAED
-393 GTFTFTCNSYSI
+393 GTFTLTCNSYSI

-421 NDPQNA
+421 DDPQNA
-427 VAPFLYAEPVA
+427 VAPCLYGEKADTPVVK
-438 ITLQPAGLEFSAATA
+438 QPAGLEFSAATA

-459 AFTAPVL
+459 AFTAPTL

-481 AVATVDAATGVVT
+481 AVATVDAATGAVT

-504 ATSAANDDFEAG
+504 ATSAANDEFEAG

-528 TPVDPDQPE
+528 TPVDPEQPE

-667 LYTSNNTEAVV
+667 LYTSNNTDAVV

-701 ANASYLAGSAF
+701 ANANYLAGSAF

-719 DKLPDNPDNPD
+719 DKLPDNPD

-759 KAVNNGGS
+759 KAEKQDGTTAPVYNES
-767 TNPQY
+767 
-772 HAATAALRLYA
+772 TAALRLYA
-783 KNDLTISGKEIEKI
+783 KNTLTISGKEIEKI
-797 VFTLAEDAKYRYT
+797 VFTLADDAKYRYT

-817 TMATQAKGDTQMTWT
+817 AMATQAKGDTQMTWT

-844 KATLGEDGDTK
+844 KATLGEDGADK

-982 VTEANLLHYVRL
+982 VTDANLLHYVRL

-1010 TADGATFTLWNRWS
+1010 TVDGATFTLWNRWS

-1065 TPVNPGDNT
+1065 TPVNPGDQT

-1087 AQNMPGAGAD
+1087 AQSVPGAGAD
-1097 NAVDVSGVTFTSG
+1097 NAVDVNGVTFTSG

-1125 RLYKSNEESEV
+1125 RLYKSKEDSEV

-1247 ASGEGVEL
+1247 ASGEGIEL

-1279 RVFTSAKN
+1279 RVFTSSKN

-1372 SDGIEEVVTIDTTP
+1372 SSGIEEVVTIDTTP

>member
-1 MLCAAS
+1 MRKLLLTFLCLFGFIAVWAQDGS
-7 LTLSATAQSVV
+7 FSATFKRGSDNNRPAYTTSTALSDVFSEGANYFSAIKATSNCSPGTGGIKIGPNKSAGNITFTLSAAGQKKITSIVV
-18 VSVTPDKSHQI
+18 NGCGAKNASQKPDVTINDVTVTFDKSA
-29 DNTAGYTVAGK
+29 NANPE
-40 IGDADAGQTWSTY
+40 DADFKDYTFVINANAPVQELVITTTY
-53 GFNMNNGNWTSNGY
+53 CAFFNKITVNYADG
-67 IRCGSKSSAV
+67 GS
-77 TATITSDFA
+77 
-86 MSQEINKVSVDV
+86 SV
-98 VRVQT
+98 
-103 GANDSAT
+103 
-110 SVSLLVSESSD
+110 E
-121 MSNAVTYECGSGEL
+121 Y
-135 AAFNALAKN
+135 
-144 GTSSFNFAV
+144 
-153 TDPAA
+153 
-158 NRYYQLKFEMPKTT
+158 
-172 NNGVLGIE
+172 
-180 KINYYGQAAVN
+180 
-191 VTENPSFVD
+191 TEAPLFVD

-250 TADGETFVIKAMAQA
+250 TTAGETFVIKAIAVA
-265 EGKEP
+265 DGKEP

-281 KTYAYNQLS
+281 KTITAELLS
-290 TIAAGTPFAFVAVKD
+290 AIEAGGSYFLLADNTRLAGPIATGYYMPATEVALAD
-305 GKTYV
+305 GKLVASDANLFTFEAGDEAGQFYIKDAN
-310 GKAFAS
+310 GKY
-316 TASYGYMDAEEVTP
+316 YGMDATHNSFNTFADKASATNALWTVTFADGLATITNVGRGNVIAYQSKYNTFSSLTATDAASASLP
-330 VNGVINVSADNLFV
+330 AIYGEKINV
-344 LENATTEGKF
+344 
-354 YLKEQASGRYLYQ
+354 
-367 NRTYTSFNLGSNPG
+367 
-381 TNYEWA
+381 
-387 VAPAED
+387 
-393 GTFTFTCNSYSI
+393 
-405 LFGEGGHNTF
+405 
-415 GVYSAD
+415 
-421 NDPQNA
+421 
-427 VAPFLYAEPVA
+427 PVVK
-438 ITLQPAGLEFSAATA
+438 QPAGLEFSAATA

-459 AFTAPVL
+459 AFTAPTL

-481 AVATVDAATGVVT
+481 AVATVDAATGAVT

-619 LTVEAAPT
+619 LTVEAAQT

-667 LYTSNNTEAVV
+667 LYTSNNTDAVV

-797 VFTLAEDAKYRYT
+797 VFTLASDAKYKYT

-817 TMATQAKGDTQMTWT
+817 TLAEQAKGDTQMTWT

-869 GGGDTPTPPQPGEG
+869 GGGDTPNPPQPGEG

-982 VTEANLLHYVRL
+982 VTDANLLHYVRL

-1065 TPVNPGDNT
+1065 TPVNPG
-1074 ATFDFTQPGSLSP
+1074 
-1087 AQNMPGAGAD
+1087 
-1097 NAVDVSGVTFTSG
+1097 
-1110 VITLVNDKGTNNTSP
+1110 
-1125 RLYKSNEESEV
+1125 
-1136 ELRVYNGGS
+1136 
-1145 TTISSTNGA
+1145 
-1154 SITRIEFVTAY
+1154 
-1165 PANYDNS
+1165 
-1172 KADSGSLAD
+1172 
-1181 AVWTGDA
+1181 
-1188 TSVTFSWAKD
+1188 
-1198 SQGKYSPSMQKV
+1198 
-1210 IVTYGE
+1210 
-1216 GGEPGPVQPTEETAT
+1216 EETAT

-1247 ASGEGVEL
+1247 ASGKGIEL

-1279 RVFTSAKN
+1279 RVFTSSKN

>member
-1 MLCAAS
+1 MRKLLLTFLCLFGFIAAWAAES
-7 LTLSATAQSVV
+7 T
-18 VSVTPDKSHQI
+18 VTVDFPK
-29 DNTAGYTVAGK
+29 DNTTWSKVSSYTGTSTSSDWTLTNANNNNNGWDFVK
-40 IGDADAGQTWSTY
+40 IGGKNKEVTSDLTSVKPLTIAVNTVKVNIQKLANGQVEVKGISVEVSADANFPEASTTKVAATLPASY
-53 GFNMNNGNWTSNGY
+53 DNTDVTMTIAEPKANCYYRVSITVNNASSTNGGLWLNSY
-67 IRCGSKSSAV
+67 S
-77 TATITSDFA
+77 F
-86 MSQEINKVSVDV
+86 
-98 VRVQT
+98 T
-103 GANDSAT
+103 GEA
-110 SVSLLVSESSD
+110 
-121 MSNAVTYECGSGEL
+121 
-135 AAFNALAKN
+135 
-144 GTSSFNFAV
+144 
-153 TDPAA
+153 PA
-158 NRYYQLKFEMPKTT
+158 
-172 NNGVLGIE
+172 
-180 KINYYGQAAVN
+180 N

-224 YYTTDNTTPTTSSTV
+224 YYTTDDTTPTTSSTV
-239 YTAAGIDVPAA
+239 YTADGIDVPAA
-250 TADGETFVIKAMAQA
+250 TAAGQTFVIKAIAVA
-265 EGKEP
+265 EGKDP

-281 KTYAYNQLS
+281 KTVTAELLS
-290 TIAAGTPFAFVAVKD
+290 AIEAGGSYFLLADNTRLAGPIATGYYMPATEVALAD
-305 GKTYV
+305 GKLVASDANLFTFEAGDEAGQFYIKDAN
-310 GKAFAS
+310 GKY
-316 TASYGYMDAEEVTP
+316 YGMDATH
-330 VNGVINVSADNLFV
+330 N
-344 LENATTEGKF
+344 
-354 YLKEQASGRYLYQ
+354 
-367 NRTYTSFNLGSNPG
+367 SFNTFADKASATNALWTVTFADGLATITNVGRGNIIAYQSNYKNFSSV
-381 TNYEWA
+381 TA
-387 VAPAED
+387 DAAASASLPAI
-393 GTFTFTCNSYSI
+393 Y
-405 LFGEGGHNTF
+405 GEK
-415 GVYSAD
+415 
-421 NDPQNA
+421 
-427 VAPFLYAEPVA
+427 PVVK
-438 ITLQPAGLEFSAATA
+438 QPAGLEFAAATA

-667 LYTSNNTEAVV
+667 LYTSNNTDAVV

-701 ANASYLAGSAF
+701 ANANYLAGSAF

-869 GGGDTPTPPQPGEG
+869 GGGDTPNPPQPGEG

-982 VTEANLLHYVRL
+982 VTDANLLHYVRL

-1087 AQNMPGAGAD
+1087 AQSVPGAGAD
-1097 NAVDVSGVTFTSG
+1097 NAVDVNGVTFTSG

-1125 RLYKSNEESEV
+1125 RLYKSKEESEV

-1236 PTTLSDPFEAP
+1236 PTTLSDPFTAP

>member
-1 MLCAAS
+1 MRKLLLTFLCLFGFIAVWAQDGS
-7 LTLSATAQSVV
+7 FSATFKRGSDNNQPAYTTSTALSDVFSEGANYFSAIKATSNCSPGTGGIKIGPNKSAGNITFTLSAAGQKKITSIVV
-18 VSVTPDKSHQI
+18 NGCGAKNASQKPDVTINDVTVTFDKSA
-29 DNTAGYTVAGK
+29 NANPE
-40 IGDADAGQTWSTY
+40 DADFKDYTFVINANAPVQELVITTTY
-53 GFNMNNGNWTSNGY
+53 CAFFNKITVNYADG
-67 IRCGSKSSAV
+67 GS
-77 TATITSDFA
+77 
-86 MSQEINKVSVDV
+86 SV
-98 VRVQT
+98 
-103 GANDSAT
+103 
-110 SVSLLVSESSD
+110 E
-121 MSNAVTYECGSGEL
+121 Y
-135 AAFNALAKN
+135 
-144 GTSSFNFAV
+144 
-153 TDPAA
+153 
-158 NRYYQLKFEMPKTT
+158 
-172 NNGVLGIE
+172 
-180 KINYYGQAAVN
+180 
-191 VTENPSFVD
+191 TEAPSFVD

-209 DALNVKMNVPEGATV
+209 DALNVKMNAPEGATV
-224 YYTTDNTTPTTSSTV
+224 YYTTDDTTPTTSSTV

-250 TADGETFVIKAMAQA
+250 TTAGETFVIKAIAVA
-265 EGKEP
+265 DGKEP

-281 KTYAYNQLS
+281 KTITAELLS
-290 TIAAGTPFAFVAVKD
+290 AIEAGGSYFLLADNTRLAGPIATGYYMPTTEVALAD
-305 GKTYV
+305 GKLVASDANLFTFEAGDEAGQFYIKDV
-310 GKAFAS
+310 NGKY
-316 TASYGYMDAEEVTP
+316 YGMDATH
-330 VNGVINVSADNLFV
+330 N
-344 LENATTEGKF
+344 
-354 YLKEQASGRYLYQ
+354 
-367 NRTYTSFNLGSNPG
+367 SFNTFADKASA
-381 TNYEWA
+381 TNALWTVTFA
-387 VAPAED
+387 D
-393 GTFTFTCNSYSI
+393 GLATITNVGRGNIIAYQSKY
-405 LFGEGGHNTF
+405 NTF
-415 GVYSAD
+415 SSVTTDVAASASLPAIYGEKAD
-421 NDPQNA
+421 
-427 VAPFLYAEPVA
+427 VPVVK
-438 ITLQPAGLEFSAATA
+438 QPAGLEFAAATA

-459 AFTAPVL
+459 AFTAPTL

-481 AVATVDAATGVVT
+481 AVATVDAATGAVT

-504 ATSAANDDFEAG
+504 ATSAANDEFEAG

-528 TPVDPDQPE
+528 TPVDPEQPE

-667 LYTSNNTEAVV
+667 LYTSNNTDAVV

-730 NPDQPTNVTIVYAN
+730 QPTNVTIVYAN

-759 KAVNNGGS
+759 KAVKQDGTTAPVYNES
-767 TNPQY
+767 
-772 HAATAALRLYA
+772 TAALRLYA
-783 KNDLTISGKEIEKI
+783 KNTLTISGKEIEKI
-797 VFTLAEDAKYRYT
+797 VFTLADDAKYRYT

-817 TMATQAKGDTQMTWT
+817 AMATQAKGDTEMTWT

-844 KATLGEDGDTK
+844 KATLGEDGADK

-982 VTEANLLHYVRL
+982 VTDANLLHYVRL

-1087 AQNMPGAGAD
+1087 AQSMPGAGAD
-1097 NAVDVSGVTFTSG
+1097 NAVDVNGVTFTSG

-1125 RLYKSNEESEV
+1125 RLYKSKEESEV

-1247 ASGEGVEL
+1247 ASGEGIEL

-1279 RVFTSAKN
+1279 RVFTSSKN

-1372 SDGIEEVVTIDTTP
+1372 SSGIEEVVTIDTTP

>member
-1 MLCAAS
+1 MRKLLLTFLCLFGFIAVWAQDGS
-7 LTLSATAQSVV
+7 FSATFKRGSDNNRPAYTTSTALSDVFSEGANYFSAIKATSNCSPGTGGIKIGPNKSAGNITFTLSAAGQKKITSIVV
-18 VSVTPDKSHQI
+18 NGCGAKNASQKPDVTINDVTVTFDKSA
-29 DNTAGYTVAGK
+29 NANPE
-40 IGDADAGQTWSTY
+40 DADFKDYTFVINANAPVQELVITTTY
-53 GFNMNNGNWTSNGY
+53 CAFFNKITVNYADG
-67 IRCGSKSSAV
+67 GS
-77 TATITSDFA
+77 
-86 MSQEINKVSVDV
+86 SV
-98 VRVQT
+98 
-103 GANDSAT
+103 
-110 SVSLLVSESSD
+110 E
-121 MSNAVTYECGSGEL
+121 Y
-135 AAFNALAKN
+135 
-144 GTSSFNFAV
+144 
-153 TDPAA
+153 
-158 NRYYQLKFEMPKTT
+158 
-172 NNGVLGIE
+172 
-180 KINYYGQAAVN
+180 
-191 VTENPSFVD
+191 TEAPSFVD

-250 TADGETFVIKAMAQA
+250 TTAGQTFVIKAIAVA
-265 EGKEP
+265 DGKEP

-281 KTYAYNQLS
+281 KTITAELLS
-290 TIAAGTPFAFVAVKD
+290 AIEAGGSYFLLADNTRLAGPIATGYYMPATEVALAD
-305 GKTYV
+305 GKLVASDANLFTFEAGDEAGQFYIKDV
-310 GKAFAS
+310 NGKY
-316 TASYGYMDAEEVTP
+316 YGMDATH
-330 VNGVINVSADNLFV
+330 N
-344 LENATTEGKF
+344 
-354 YLKEQASGRYLYQ
+354 
-367 NRTYTSFNLGSNPG
+367 SFNTFADKASATNALWTVTFANGLATITNVGRGNVIAYQSNYK
-381 TNYEWA
+381 TFSSLTA
-387 VAPAED
+387 DAAASASLPAI
-393 GTFTFTCNSYSI
+393 Y
-405 LFGEGGHNTF
+405 GEK
-415 GVYSAD
+415 
-421 NDPQNA
+421 
-427 VAPFLYAEPVA
+427 PVVK
-438 ITLQPAGLEFSAATA
+438 QPAGLEFAAATA

-459 AFTAPVL
+459 AFTAPTL

-528 TPVDPDQPE
+528 TPVDPDQPDQPE

-667 LYTSNNTEAVV
+667 LYTSNNTDAVV

-817 TMATQAKGDTQMTWT
+817 TMATQAKGDAQMTWT

>member
-1 MLCAAS
+1 MAGVTSKLVAKKRTILDGHTISA
-7 LTLSATAQSVV
+7 LTSVKQLGIAV
-18 VSVTPDKSHQI
+18 K
-29 DNTAGYTVAGK
+29 TVAVNVQKLGATSAV
-40 IGDADAGQTWSTY
+40 INSIFVEVSADATFPEAST
-53 GFNMNNGNWTSNGY
+53 T
-67 IRCGSKSSAV
+67 KV
-77 TATITSDFA
+77 TATLPSSYNNTDVTMTIAEPKANCYYRVTIDVDNPTTTNGAVWVNSYSFTGEAPANITEAPTF
-86 MSQEINKVSVDV
+86 EGF
-98 VRVQT
+98 T
-103 GANDSAT
+103 GATA
-110 SVSLLVSESSD
+110 
-121 MSNAVTYECGSGEL
+121 
-135 AAFNALAKN
+135 
-144 GTSSFNFAV
+144 
-153 TDPAA
+153 
-158 NRYYQLKFEMPKTT
+158 
-172 NNGVLGIE
+172 
-180 KINYYGQAAVN
+180 
-191 VTENPSFVD
+191 
-200 YVGGTGEYW
+200 EYW

-224 YYTTDNTTPTTSSTV
+224 YYTTDDTTPTTSSTV

-250 TADGETFVIKAMAQA
+250 TTAGETFVIKAIAVA

-270 SAVVTLTLTAV
+270 SAIVTLTLTAV
-281 KTYAYNQLS
+281 KTVTAELLS
-290 TIAAGTPFAFVAVKD
+290 AIEAGGSYFLLADNTRLAGPIATGYYMPTTEVALAD
-305 GKTYV
+305 GKLVASDANLFTFEAGDEAGQFYIKDV
-310 GKAFAS
+310 NGKY
-316 TASYGYMDAEEVTP
+316 YGMDATH
-330 VNGVINVSADNLFV
+330 N
-344 LENATTEGKF
+344 
-354 YLKEQASGRYLYQ
+354 
-367 NRTYTSFNLGSNPG
+367 SFNTFADKASA
-381 TNYEWA
+381 TNALWTVTFA
-387 VAPAED
+387 D
-393 GTFTFTCNSYSI
+393 GLATITNVGRGNIIAYQSK
-405 LFGEGGHNTF
+405 HNTF
-415 GVYSAD
+415 SSVTTDVAASASLPAIYGEKAD
-421 NDPQNA
+421 
-427 VAPFLYAEPVA
+427 VPVVK
-438 ITLQPAGLEFSAATA
+438 QPAGLEFAAATA

-459 AFTAPVL
+459 AFTAPTL

-481 AVATVDAATGVVT
+481 AVATVDAATGAVT

-504 ATSAANDDFEAG
+504 ATSAANDEFEAG

-528 TPVDPDQPE
+528 TPVDPEQPE

-667 LYTSNNTEAVV
+667 LYTSNNTDAVV

-701 ANASYLAGSAF
+701 ANANYLAGSAF

-719 DKLPDNPDNPD
+719 DKLPDNPD

-759 KAVNNGGS
+759 KAEKQDGTTAPVYNES
-767 TNPQY
+767 
-772 HAATAALRLYA
+772 TAALRLYA

-817 TMATQAKGDTQMTWT
+817 SMATQAKGDTQMTWT

-869 GGGDTPTPPQPGEG
+869 GGGDTPNPPQPGEG

-982 VTEANLLHYVRL
+982 VTDANLLHYVRL

-1029 VAAAD
+1029 VAAAARRRHLRLHRQD
-1034 DADIYGFIGKTKIG
+1034 QDRRQHRGCP
-1048 DNIEV
+1048 
-1053 VLFPTRFEDNGG
+1053 LPHPLRRQRRHSR
-1065 TPVNPGDNT
+1065 
-1074 ATFDFTQPGSLSP
+1074 QPRRQHSYIRLHPAGSLSP
-1087 AQNMPGAGAD
+1087 AQSMPGAGAD
-1097 NAVDVSGVTFTSG
+1097 NAVDVNGVTFTSG

-1125 RLYKSNEESEV
+1125 RLYKSKEESEV

-1188 TSVTFSWAKD
+1188 TSVTFSWAKTRRANTRPRCRK
-1198 SQGKYSPSMQKV
+1198 SSLPTAKAANPAPSSPPKRL
-1210 IVTYGE
+1210 
-1216 GGEPGPVQPTEETAT
+1216 P
-1231 YNFQD
+1231 
-1236 PTTLSDPFEAP
+1236 PTTSRIRQPSAILSKLP
-1247 ASGEGVEL
+1247 L
-1255 DGRTF
+1255 R
-1260 TAGKT
+1260 
-1265 SITLSRGTNDKNAP
+1265 
-1279 RVFTSAKN
+1279 AK
-1287 VTDLRFYGDNT
+1287 
-1298 ATIAGTGVTLKRIE
+1298 A
-1312 FVCQYTSNFENST
+1312 
-1325 ASTGTLT
+1325 
-1332 DNIWTGE
+1332 
-1339 AASVDFHFLK
+1339 
-1349 SNPNSSGTTFN
+1349 
-1360 PSCTSIKVTYVT
+1360 
-1372 SDGIEEVVTIDTTP
+1372 
-1386 VEYYNLQGVRLEE
+1386 
-1399 PAPGQ
+1399 
-1404 IVIRRQGNKVE
+1404 
-1415 KILVK
+1415 

>member
-1 MLCAAS
+1 MRKLLLTFLCLFGFIAAWAAES
-7 LTLSATAQSVV
+7 T
-18 VSVTPDKSHQI
+18 VTVDFPK
-29 DNTAGYTVAGK
+29 DNTTWSKVSSYTDTSTSSDWTLTNANNNNNGWDFVK
-40 IGDADAGQTWSTY
+40 IGGKNKEATSDLTSVKPLTIAVNTVKVNIQKLANGQVEVKGISVEVSADANFPEASTTKVAATLPASY
-53 GFNMNNGNWTSNGY
+53 DNTDVTMTIAEPKANCYYRVSITVNNASSTNGGLWLNSY
-67 IRCGSKSSAV
+67 S
-77 TATITSDFA
+77 F
-86 MSQEINKVSVDV
+86 
-98 VRVQT
+98 T
-103 GANDSAT
+103 GEA
-110 SVSLLVSESSD
+110 
-121 MSNAVTYECGSGEL
+121 
-135 AAFNALAKN
+135 
-144 GTSSFNFAV
+144 
-153 TDPAA
+153 PA
-158 NRYYQLKFEMPKTT
+158 
-172 NNGVLGIE
+172 
-180 KINYYGQAAVN
+180 N

-200 YVGGTGEYW
+200 YVSGTGEYW

-250 TADGETFVIKAMAQA
+250 TTAGETFVIKAIAVA

-270 SAVVTLTLTAV
+270 SAIVTLTLTAV
-281 KTYAYNQLS
+281 KTVTAELLS
-290 TIAAGTPFAFVAVKD
+290 AIEAGGSYFLLADNTRLAGPIATGYYMPTTEVALAD
-305 GKTYV
+305 GKLVASDANLFTFEAGDEAGQFYIKDV
-310 GKAFAS
+310 NGKY
-316 TASYGYMDAEEVTP
+316 YGMDATH
-330 VNGVINVSADNLFV
+330 N
-344 LENATTEGKF
+344 
-354 YLKEQASGRYLYQ
+354 
-367 NRTYTSFNLGSNPG
+367 SFNTFADKASATNALWTVTFADGLATITNVGRGNIIAYQSNYKNFSSV
-381 TNYEWA
+381 TA
-387 VAPAED
+387 DAAASASLPAI
-393 GTFTFTCNSYSI
+393 Y
-405 LFGEGGHNTF
+405 GEK
-415 GVYSAD
+415 
-421 NDPQNA
+421 
-427 VAPFLYAEPVA
+427 PVVK
-438 ITLQPAGLEFSAATA
+438 QPAGLEFAAATA

-459 AFTAPVL
+459 AFTAPTL

-528 TPVDPDQPE
+528 TPVDPEQPE

-619 LTVEAAPT
+619 LTVEAAQT

-667 LYTSNNTEAVV
+667 LYTSNNTDAVV

-701 ANASYLAGSAF
+701 ANANYLAGSAF

-719 DKLPDNPDNPD
+719 DKLPDNPD

-759 KAVNNGGS
+759 KAEKQDGTTAPVYNES
-767 TNPQY
+767 
-772 HAATAALRLYA
+772 TAALRLYA
-783 KNDLTISGKEIEKI
+783 KNTLTISGKEIEKI
-797 VFTLAEDAKYRYT
+797 VFTLADDAKYRYT

-817 TMATQAKGDTQMTWT
+817 AMATQAKGDTQMTWT

-844 KATLGEDGDTK
+844 KATLGEDGADK

-982 VTEANLLHYVRL
+982 VTDANLLHYVRL

-1087 AQNMPGAGAD
+1087 AQSMPGAGAD
-1097 NAVDVSGVTFTSG
+1097 NAVDVNGVTFTSG

-1125 RLYKSNEESEV
+1125 RLYKSKEESEV

-1172 KADSGSLAD
+1172 NADSGSLAD

-1247 ASGEGVEL
+1247 ASGEGIEL

-1279 RVFTSAKN
+1279 RVFTSSKN

-1360 PSCTSIKVTYVT
+1360 PSCTAIKVTYVT
-1372 SDGIEEVVTIDTTP
+1372 SSGIEEVVTIDTTP